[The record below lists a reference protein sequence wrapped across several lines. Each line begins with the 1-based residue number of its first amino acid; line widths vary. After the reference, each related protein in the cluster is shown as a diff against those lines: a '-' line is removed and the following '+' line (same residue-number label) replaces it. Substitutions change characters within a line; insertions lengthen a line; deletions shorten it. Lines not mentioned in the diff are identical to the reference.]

1 MADSFSIK
9 AILSAQVAGFVNSMK
24 GATKPLEG
32 FSSAYAQL
40 EASGVS
46 SMKSLAGGTT
56 GLIKGLSGLAT
67 AAENPSKAMKSLSQQ
82 VTKMAESP
90 TVAWKDFKT
99 VLEQSPA
106 GMEAVAKSMGKS
118 LSELI
123 SEIKNGTVKT
133 EDFFAAVEK
142 VGGSKEFQK
151 MAAQAKAAG
160 QEMNSLQEVATKI
173 KGGFA
178 FGVMSEIGSKAVNA
192 VTGSISGMARGI
204 VDAGMSFESAMSS
217 VAAIS
222 GATGK
227 DFDMLR
233 SKAKEMGATT
243 QFSATEAANAME
255 YMAMA
260 GWKAEDMTSG
270 ISGIMNLA
278 AASGA
283 DLATTS
289 DIVTDA
295 LTAFGQTA
303 ADSGRFADVMAA
315 ASANANTNVEMMGE
329 TFKYAGAAA
338 GAMGYS
344 VEDLAVATGLMANS
358 GIKGTQAGTSLR
370 STITRMAKPTKES
383 GTAMKALGIS
393 ITDAKGKMK
402 PFGQIMKDMR
412 KGMKGMTED
421 QKASYAAMLGGQEA
435 MSGLLAIA
443 NASDADF
450 EKLTKAIDGAAGSA
464 EKMAQVKLD
473 NLKGDVTILQSALEG
488 LAITAF
494 DKVSDSFRGLV
505 QLGTGLVDK
514 LNSAL
519 SDGAFVKNIGK
530 YLGVLK
536 DNAVEVGKSFGE
548 AFSAIGDS
556 FSELT
561 GSFGSKD
568 SVSGFSDVIG
578 GITGAL
584 KSFAGFLKDNS
595 DIIAKVVSKL
605 PQLLVAYKGFLV
617 AYKGFKIVKT
627 LVPGVKA
634 FSSAIVKMAGKG
646 IGAIAAK
653 LFGIAAGE
661 EATGAASSASAKQVL
676 TSAVA
681 FIALGAGVALAG
693 VGLALVAQAAIALA
707 DQGALAVGVMGGL
720 VVALAGLAFGASIIG
735 PALTAGAVGFVAFGA
750 AMVLVGAGMAL
761 AAGFIKNLVPLV
773 KQVGDTAAQMAGAF
787 AAAAAAVIGAVG
799 ELVGNIADGVSQIV
813 TCIGEELCNVF
824 ETAGDAISGVVD
836 SISGGIA
843 TVVDAIS
850 GGFRSVLD
858 GIAGVIESIGTS
870 ARNAGQGF
878 ELVAEGISLIAGL
891 SLLDIAKSLGAV
903 AVGIGEIS
911 LAGEGMGVIGEGVQ
925 SIATAIQALSA
936 GQVILA
942 SMAQSGDMASQ
953 AAVGYFTLAAAIQEI
968 ATVSAGV
975 LVAAVSLQG
984 LMTVAITSSTAVA
997 TLGTALMT
1005 ASGAARSASAG
1016 VLSVSGAL
1024 NGVARSGGAA
1034 VGAVCRLAGAA
1045 RNTAAAIRPIGAAAQ
1060 QATSALIRSF
1070 SAAATKAKA
1079 AGNAIGKG
1087 VLTSIR
1093 QGMNLLPKITAQAMN
1108 SLVSAIKSGGSR
1120 ATASARSAASSI
1132 VSALRHAVPGATS
1145 AGRYIGMGLAN
1156 GMASQ
1161 RGRVRSE
1168 AAQLASAA
1176 ERAIRAKARIH
1187 SPSKVSQA
1195 LGEYWGTGYALGISS
1210 MVQSTRKAAERL
1222 VTVPTLAAGP
1232 DLSYHGSLE
1241 QDFDYYRNAQY
1252 TIQVPVT
1259 VDGREFARATATYT
1273 QEELNKRQT
1282 RDSRKRGIL

>member
-9 AILSAQVAGFVNSMK
+9 AILSAQVAGFKSGMR
-24 GATKPLEG
+24 GALE
-32 FSSAYAQL
+32 
-40 EASGVS
+40 
-46 SMKSLAGGTT
+46 SL
-56 GLIKGLSGLAT
+56 
-67 AAENPSKAMKSLSQQ
+67 
-82 VTKMAESP
+82 
-90 TVAWKDFKT
+90 
-99 VLEQSPA
+99 
-106 GMEAVAKSMGKS
+106 
-118 LSELI
+118 
-123 SEIKNGTVKT
+123 
-133 EDFFAAVEK
+133 
-142 VGGSKEFQK
+142 KEFS
-151 MAAQAKAAG
+151 G
-160 QEMNSLQEVATKI
+160 EV
-173 KGGFA
+173 KGGIK
-178 FGVMSEIGSKAVNA
+178 FGALSEIGSKAVNA
-192 VTGSISGMARGI
+192 VTGSISGMARGV

-222 GATGK
+222 GATGQ
-227 DFDMLR
+227 DFDILR

-315 ASANANTNVEMMGE
+315 ASANANTNVEMMGK

-402 PFGQIMKDMR
+402 PFGEIMKDMR

-536 DNAVEVGKSFGE
+536 DNAVEVGKAFGE

-568 SVSGFSDVIG
+568 SVSGFSNVIG

-605 PQLLVAYKGFLV
+605 PQLLVAYKGF
-617 AYKGFKIVKT
+617 KIVKT

-634 FSSAIVKMAGKG
+634 FSGAIVKMAGKG
-646 IGAIAAK
+646 IGTIAAK

-676 TSAVA
+676 ASAVA

-707 DQGALAVGVMGGL
+707 NQGALAVGVMGGL

-750 AMVLVGAGMAL
+750 AMLLVGAGMAL

-787 AAAAAAVIGAVG
+787 AAAAAAVIGSVG

-824 ETAGDAISGVVD
+824 ETAGNAISG
-836 SISGGIA
+836 
-843 TVVDAIS
+843 
-850 GGFRSVLD
+850 VLD

-878 ELVAEGISLIAGL
+878 KLVAEGISLIAGL

-925 SIATAIQALSA
+925 SIATAIQALSV

-942 SMAQSGDMASQ
+942 SMTQSGDMASQ

-984 LMTVAITSSTAVA
+984 LMTVAITSSAAVA

-1016 VLSVSGAL
+1016 VLSVSGSL
-1024 NGVARSGGAA
+1024 NGVARSGSAA
-1034 VGAVCRLAGAA
+1034 VGAVRRLTGAA
-1045 RNTAAAIRPIGAAAQ
+1045 RNAAAAIHPIGAAAQ
-1060 QATSALIRSF
+1060 QAASALIRSF

-1087 VLTSIR
+1087 VLTSVR
-1093 QGMNLLPKITAQAMN
+1093 QGMKPLPKIADQAMI
-1108 SLVSAIKSGGSR
+1108 SLVGAIKSGGSR

-1132 VSALRHAVPGATS
+1132 VSTLRHAAPGATS

-1161 RGRVRSE
+1161 LGRVRSV

>member
-9 AILSAQVAGFVNSMK
+9 AILSAKDVGFSSGMK
-24 GATKPLEG
+24 GAL
-32 FSSAYAQL
+32 
-40 EASGVS
+40 
-46 SMKSLAGGTT
+46 KSL
-56 GLIKGLSGLAT
+56 
-67 AAENPSKAMKSLSQQ
+67 
-82 VTKMAESP
+82 
-90 TVAWKDFKT
+90 
-99 VLEQSPA
+99 
-106 GMEAVAKSMGKS
+106 
-118 LSELI
+118 
-123 SEIKNGTVKT
+123 
-133 EDFFAAVEK
+133 
-142 VGGSKEFQK
+142 KEVSTQ
-151 MAAQAKAAG
+151 
-160 QEMNSLQEVATKI
+160 I

-178 FGVMSEIGSKAVNA
+178 FGVMAKAGSSAFSAISGSVSGLAKEAVETSDAMQKLQQAMKFSGDYSDKEIEKIAGLNGTLKKYADETVFDLNDVMSTFGALSANGIKDADNLTKSVGNA
-192 VTGSISGMARGI
+192 VAVFGGGAQ
-204 VDAGMSFESAMSS
+204 EYSS
-217 VAAIS
+217 VALAFSQAMASGKLQAEDWNQILNASPQLAGGLRKELMKLNPKLKKDFKGAMADGAIS
-222 GATGK
+222 ADLLGK
-227 DFDMLR
+227 AMNNIGMT
-233 SKAKEMGATT
+233 KMAKEAATSVTTFEGAMGNLEATVSGGLLT
-243 QFSATEAANAME
+243 LYDSFAKAGLISAINTLNGKLEEGFS
-255 YMAMA
+255 
-260 GWKAEDMTSG
+260 W
-270 ISGIMNLA
+270 
-278 AASGA
+278 AASGFSKFA
-283 DLATTS
+283 KKIKPYWT
-289 DIVTDA
+289 A
-295 LTAFGQTA
+295 LKK
-303 ADSGRFADVMAA
+303 
-315 ASANANTNVEMMGE
+315 NV
-329 TFKYAGAAA
+329 
-338 GAMGYS
+338 
-344 VEDLAVATGLMANS
+344 
-358 GIKGTQAGTSLR
+358 
-370 STITRMAKPTKES
+370 
-383 GTAMKALGIS
+383 
-393 ITDAKGKMK
+393 
-402 PFGQIMKDMR
+402 GQIS
-412 KGMKGMTED
+412 
-421 QKASYAAMLGGQEA
+421 KA
-435 MSGLLAIA
+435 
-443 NASDADF
+443 
-450 EKLTKAIDGAAGSA
+450 
-464 EKMAQVKLD
+464 
-473 NLKGDVTILQSALEG
+473 
-488 LAITAF
+488 
-494 DKVSDSFRGLV
+494 
-505 QLGTGLVDK
+505 
-514 LNSAL
+514 
-519 SDGAFVKNIGK
+519 
-530 YLGVLK
+530 
-536 DNAVEVGKSFGE
+536 FGE

-578 GITGAL
+578 GITDAL
-584 KSFAGFLKDNS
+584 KSFAGFLKDHS
-595 DIIAKVVSKL
+595 DIIAKAISKL
-605 PQLLVAYKGFLV
+605 PKLLV

-634 FSSAIVKMAGKG
+634 FSGAIVKMAGKG
-646 IGAIAAK
+646 IGAIAGK

-693 VGLALVAQAAIALA
+693 VGLALIAQAAIALA

-773 KQVGDTAAQMAGAF
+773 KQVGDTAAQMTGAF
-787 AAAAAAVIGAVG
+787 AVAAAAVIGSVG

-824 ETAGDAISGVVD
+824 ETAGNAISGVVD

-850 GGFRSVLD
+850 GGFRAVLD

-925 SIATAIQALSA
+925 SIATAIQALSV

-942 SMAQSGDMASQ
+942 SMTQSGDMASQ

-984 LMTVAITSSTAVA
+984 LMT

-1034 VGAVCRLAGAA
+1034 VGAIRRLAGAA
-1045 RNTAAAIRPIGAAAQ
+1045 RNAAAAIRPIGAAAQ

-1070 SAAATKAKA
+1070 SAAAVKAKA

-1093 QGMNLLPKITAQAMN
+1093 QGMNPLPKIAAQAMN

-1161 RGRVRSE
+1161 LGRVRSV
-1168 AAQLASAA
+1168 AVQLASAA

-1195 LGEYWGTGYALGISS
+1195 LGEDWGTGYALGISS
-1210 MVQSTRKAAERL
+1210 MVRSTRKVAERL

-1252 TIQVPVT
+1252 TIQVPVA

-1273 QEELNKRQT
+1273 QAELNKRQT
-1282 RDSRKRGIL
+1282 RDGRKRGIL

>member
-1 MADSFSIK
+1 MADKISLV
-9 AILSAQVAGFVNSMK
+9 AILSAQAAGFVKGMK
-24 GATKPLEG
+24 TAT
-32 FSSAYAQL
+32 SSL
-40 EASGVS
+40 
-46 SMKSLAGGTT
+46 
-56 GLIKGLSGLAT
+56 
-67 AAENPSKAMKSLSQQ
+67 
-82 VTKMAESP
+82 
-90 TVAWKDFKT
+90 KDF
-99 VLEQSPA
+99 S
-106 GMEAVAKSMGKS
+106 
-118 LSELI
+118 
-123 SEIKNGTVKT
+123 T
-133 EDFFAAVEK
+133 E
-142 VGGSKEFQK
+142 
-151 MAAQAKAAG
+151 
-160 QEMNSLQEVATKI
+160 I

-178 FGVMSEIGSKAVNA
+178 FGVMAKAGSSAFSTISGSVSGLAKEAVETSDAMQKLQQAMKFSGDYSDKEIEKIAGLNGTLKKYADETVFDLNDVMSTFGALSANGIKDADNLTKSVGNA
-192 VTGSISGMARGI
+192 VAVFGGGAQ
-204 VDAGMSFESAMSS
+204 EYSS
-217 VAAIS
+217 VALAFSQAMASGKLQAEDWNQILNASPQLAGGLRKELMKLNPKLKKDFKGAMADGAIS
-222 GATGK
+222 ADLLGK
-227 DFDMLR
+227 AMNNIGMT
-233 SKAKEMGATT
+233 KMAKEAATSVTTFEGAMGNLEATVSGGLLT
-243 QFSATEAANAME
+243 LYDSFAKAGLISAINTLNGKLEEGFS
-255 YMAMA
+255 
-260 GWKAEDMTSG
+260 W
-270 ISGIMNLA
+270 
-278 AASGA
+278 AASGFSKFA
-283 DLATTS
+283 KKIKPYWT
-289 DIVTDA
+289 A
-295 LTAFGQTA
+295 LKK
-303 ADSGRFADVMAA
+303 
-315 ASANANTNVEMMGE
+315 NV
-329 TFKYAGAAA
+329 
-338 GAMGYS
+338 
-344 VEDLAVATGLMANS
+344 
-358 GIKGTQAGTSLR
+358 
-370 STITRMAKPTKES
+370 
-383 GTAMKALGIS
+383 
-393 ITDAKGKMK
+393 
-402 PFGQIMKDMR
+402 GQIS
-412 KGMKGMTED
+412 
-421 QKASYAAMLGGQEA
+421 KA
-435 MSGLLAIA
+435 
-443 NASDADF
+443 
-450 EKLTKAIDGAAGSA
+450 
-464 EKMAQVKLD
+464 
-473 NLKGDVTILQSALEG
+473 
-488 LAITAF
+488 
-494 DKVSDSFRGLV
+494 
-505 QLGTGLVDK
+505 
-514 LNSAL
+514 
-519 SDGAFVKNIGK
+519 
-530 YLGVLK
+530 
-536 DNAVEVGKSFGE
+536 FGE

-578 GITGAL
+578 GITDAL
-584 KSFAGFLKDNS
+584 KSFAGFLKDHS
-595 DIIAKVVSKL
+595 DIIAKAISKL
-605 PQLLVAYKGFLV
+605 PKLLV

-634 FSSAIVKMAGKG
+634 FSGAIVKMAGKG
-646 IGAIAAK
+646 IGAIAGK

-693 VGLALVAQAAIALA
+693 VGLALIAQAAIALA

-761 AAGFIKNLVPLV
+761 AAGFIGHLVPLV

-787 AAAAAAVIGAVG
+787 AAAATAVIGSVG

-824 ETAGDAISGVVD
+824 ETAGNAISGVVD

-878 ELVAEGISLIAGL
+878 KLVAEGISLIAGL

-936 GQVILA
+936 GQIILA

-984 LMTVAITSSTAVA
+984 LMTVAITSSAAVT

-1034 VGAVCRLAGAA
+1034 VGAVRRLAGAA
-1045 RNTAAAIRPIGAAAQ
+1045 RNAAAAIHPIGAAAQ
-1060 QATSALIRSF
+1060 QAASALIRSF

-1087 VLTSIR
+1087 VLTSVR
-1093 QGMNLLPKITAQAMN
+1093 QGMKPLPKIADQAMN
-1108 SLVSAIKSGGSR
+1108 SLVGAIKSGGSR

-1132 VSALRHAVPGATS
+1132 VSTLRHAAPGATS

-1161 RGRVRSE
+1161 LGRVRSV

-1195 LGEYWGTGYALGISS
+1195 LGKYWGTGYALGISS
-1210 MVQSTRKAAERL
+1210 MVQSTRKAAEQL

-1232 DLSYHGSLE
+1232 DLSYHGRLE

>member
-46 SMKSLAGGTT
+46 SMKSLAGGAT
-56 GLIKGLSGLAT
+56 GLMKGLSGLAT
-67 AAENPSKAMKSLSQQ
+67 AAENPSKAMRSLAQQ
-82 VTKMAESP
+82 ATKMAESP
-90 TVAWKDFKT
+90 TVAWKDFKA

-142 VGGSKEFQK
+142 AGGSKEFQK
-151 MAAQAKAAG
+151 MATQAKSMG
-160 QEMNSLQEVATKI
+160 QEMTSLKKVAAEI

-178 FGVMSEIGSKAVNA
+178 FGVMAKAGSSAFSALTSGAQEMIGEINSSVKTWKTFEGNMKNFEKNKKQISAVKKELQSYAETTVYNSSEMASTYAQLEAVGVGSMKSLSKGTSGLVKGFGGLAAAAEDPSQAMKSLSQQATQMAAKPKVAWEDFKIMLEQSPAGMAAVAKTMGISTEKLISQVQDGKIKTEAFFAAIEKAGGSKGFQKMATQAKTMDQALDGVKEGIANKLMPA
-192 VTGSISGMARGI
+192 FELFSSIGIKAIDSLADKISGI
-204 VDAGMSFESAMSS
+204 DANGL
-217 VAAIS
+217 VKKIS
-222 GATGK
+222 GAI
-227 DFDMLR
+227 D
-233 SKAKEMGATT
+233 A
-243 QFSATEAANAME
+243 
-255 YMAMA
+255 
-260 GWKAEDMTSG
+260 
-270 ISGIMNLA
+270 ISPYWTVLKT
-278 AASGA
+278 AAS
-283 DLATTS
+283 
-289 DIVTDA
+289 
-295 LTAFGQTA
+295 
-303 ADSGRFADVMAA
+303 DV
-315 ASANANTNVEMMGE
+315 
-329 TFKYAGAAA
+329 AGA
-338 GAMGYS
+338 
-344 VEDLAVATGLMANS
+344 
-358 GIKGTQAGTSLR
+358 
-370 STITRMAKPTKES
+370 
-383 GTAMKALGIS
+383 
-393 ITDAKGKMK
+393 
-402 PFGQIMKDMR
+402 
-412 KGMKGMTED
+412 
-421 QKASYAAMLGGQEA
+421 
-435 MSGLLAIA
+435 
-443 NASDADF
+443 
-450 EKLTKAIDGAAGSA
+450 
-464 EKMAQVKLD
+464 
-473 NLKGDVTILQSALEG
+473 
-488 LAITAF
+488 
-494 DKVSDSFRGLV
+494 
-505 QLGTGLVDK
+505 
-514 LNSAL
+514 
-519 SDGAFVKNIGK
+519 
-530 YLGVLK
+530 
-536 DNAVEVGKSFGE
+536 FGE

-584 KSFAGFLKDNS
+584 KSFAGFLKDHS
-595 DIIAKVVSKL
+595 DIIAKAISKL
-605 PQLLVAYKGFLV
+605 PKLLV

-634 FSSAIVKMAGKG
+634 FSGAIVKMAGKG
-646 IGAIAAK
+646 IGAIAGK

-693 VGLALVAQAAIALA
+693 VGLALIAQAAIALA

-761 AAGFIKNLVPLV
+761 AAGFVKNLVPLV

-787 AAAAAAVIGAVG
+787 AAAVAVVIGSVG

-824 ETAGDAISGVVD
+824 ETAGNAISGVVD
-836 SISGGIA
+836 S
-843 TVVDAIS
+843 IS

-878 ELVAEGISLIAGL
+878 KLVAEGISLIAGL

-936 GQVILA
+936 GQIILA
-942 SMAQSGDMASQ
+942 SMAQLGDMASQ

-984 LMTVAITSSTAVA
+984 LMTVAITSSAAVT

-1016 VLSVSGAL
+1016 VLSVSGSL
-1024 NGVARSGGAA
+1024 NGVARSGSAA
-1034 VGAVCRLAGAA
+1034 VGAVRRLAGAA
-1045 RNTAAAIRPIGAAAQ
+1045 RNAAAAIHPIGAAAQ
-1060 QATSALIRSF
+1060 QAASALIRSF

-1087 VLTSIR
+1087 VLTSVR
-1093 QGMNLLPKITAQAMN
+1093 QGMKPLPKIADQAMN
-1108 SLVSAIKSGGSR
+1108 SLVGAIKSGGSR

-1132 VSALRHAVPGATS
+1132 VSTLRHAAPGATS

-1161 RGRVRSE
+1161 LGRVRSV

-1210 MVQSTRKAAERL
+1210 MVQSARKAAERL

>member
-9 AILSAQVAGFVNSMK
+9 AILSAQVAGFKSGMR
-24 GATKPLEG
+24 GALE
-32 FSSAYAQL
+32 
-40 EASGVS
+40 
-46 SMKSLAGGTT
+46 SL
-56 GLIKGLSGLAT
+56 
-67 AAENPSKAMKSLSQQ
+67 
-82 VTKMAESP
+82 
-90 TVAWKDFKT
+90 
-99 VLEQSPA
+99 
-106 GMEAVAKSMGKS
+106 
-118 LSELI
+118 
-123 SEIKNGTVKT
+123 
-133 EDFFAAVEK
+133 
-142 VGGSKEFQK
+142 KEFS
-151 MAAQAKAAG
+151 G
-160 QEMNSLQEVATKI
+160 EV
-173 KGGFA
+173 KGGIK
-178 FGVMSEIGSKAVNA
+178 FGALSEIGSKAVNA
-192 VTGSISGMARGI
+192 VTGSISGMARGV

-222 GATGK
+222 GATGQ
-227 DFDMLR
+227 DFDILR

-402 PFGQIMKDMR
+402 PFGEIMKDMR

-536 DNAVEVGKSFGE
+536 DNAVEVGKAFGE

-568 SVSGFSDVIG
+568 SVSGFSNVIG

-584 KSFAGFLKDNS
+584 KSFAWFLKDNS

-605 PQLLVAYKGFLV
+605 PQLLVAYKGF
-617 AYKGFKIVKT
+617 KIVKT

-634 FSSAIVKMAGKG
+634 FSGAIVKMAGKG
-646 IGAIAAK
+646 IGAIAGK

-693 VGLALVAQAAIALA
+693 VGLALIAQAAIALA

-761 AAGFIKNLVPLV
+761 AAGF
-773 KQVGDTAAQMAGAF
+773 G
-787 AAAAAAVIGAVG
+787 
-799 ELVGNIADGVSQIV
+799 
-813 TCIGEELCNVF
+813 
-824 ETAGDAISGVVD
+824 
-836 SISGGIA
+836 
-843 TVVDAIS
+843 
-850 GGFRSVLD
+850 
-858 GIAGVIESIGTS
+858 
-870 ARNAGQGF
+870 
-878 ELVAEGISLIAGL
+878 
-891 SLLDIAKSLGAV
+891 
-903 AVGIGEIS
+903 
-911 LAGEGMGVIGEGVQ
+911 
-925 SIATAIQALSA
+925 
-936 GQVILA
+936 
-942 SMAQSGDMASQ
+942 
-953 AAVGYFTLAAAIQEI
+953 
-968 ATVSAGV
+968 
-975 LVAAVSLQG
+975 
-984 LMTVAITSSTAVA
+984 
-997 TLGTALMT
+997 
-1005 ASGAARSASAG
+1005 
-1016 VLSVSGAL
+1016 
-1024 NGVARSGGAA
+1024 
-1034 VGAVCRLAGAA
+1034 
-1045 RNTAAAIRPIGAAAQ
+1045 
-1060 QATSALIRSF
+1060 
-1070 SAAATKAKA
+1070 
-1079 AGNAIGKG
+1079 
-1087 VLTSIR
+1087 
-1093 QGMNLLPKITAQAMN
+1093 
-1108 SLVSAIKSGGSR
+1108 
-1120 ATASARSAASSI
+1120 
-1132 VSALRHAVPGATS
+1132 
-1145 AGRYIGMGLAN
+1145 
-1156 GMASQ
+1156 
-1161 RGRVRSE
+1161 
-1168 AAQLASAA
+1168 
-1176 ERAIRAKARIH
+1176 
-1187 SPSKVSQA
+1187 
-1195 LGEYWGTGYALGISS
+1195 
-1210 MVQSTRKAAERL
+1210 
-1222 VTVPTLAAGP
+1222 
-1232 DLSYHGSLE
+1232 
-1241 QDFDYYRNAQY
+1241 
-1252 TIQVPVT
+1252 
-1259 VDGREFARATATYT
+1259 
-1273 QEELNKRQT
+1273 
-1282 RDSRKRGIL
+1282 

>member
-9 AILSAQVAGFVNSMK
+9 AILSAKDVGFSGGMK
-24 GATKPLEG
+24 GAL
-32 FSSAYAQL
+32 
-40 EASGVS
+40 
-46 SMKSLAGGTT
+46 KSL
-56 GLIKGLSGLAT
+56 
-67 AAENPSKAMKSLSQQ
+67 
-82 VTKMAESP
+82 
-90 TVAWKDFKT
+90 
-99 VLEQSPA
+99 
-106 GMEAVAKSMGKS
+106 
-118 LSELI
+118 
-123 SEIKNGTVKT
+123 
-133 EDFFAAVEK
+133 
-142 VGGSKEFQK
+142 KEVSTQ
-151 MAAQAKAAG
+151 
-160 QEMNSLQEVATKI
+160 I

-178 FGVMSEIGSKAVNA
+178 FGVMAKAGSSAFSALTSGAQEMIGEINSSVKTWKTFEGNMKNFGKNKKQISAVKKELQSYAETTVYNSSEMASTYAQLEAVGVGSMKSLSKGTSGLVKGFGGLAAAAEDPSQAMKSLSQQATQMAAKPKVAWEDFKIMLEQSPAGMAAVAKTMGISTEKLISQVQDGKIKTEAFFAAIEKAGGSKGFQKMATQAKTMDQALDGVKEGIANKLMPTFELFSSIGIKA
-192 VTGSISGMARGI
+192 IDSLADKISGI
-204 VDAGMSFESAMSS
+204 DANGLAKK
-217 VAAIS
+217 IS
-222 GATGK
+222 GAI
-227 DFDMLR
+227 D
-233 SKAKEMGATT
+233 A
-243 QFSATEAANAME
+243 
-255 YMAMA
+255 
-260 GWKAEDMTSG
+260 
-270 ISGIMNLA
+270 ISPYWTVLKTA
-278 AASGA
+278 V
-283 DLATTS
+283 S
-289 DIVTDA
+289 DV
-295 LTAFGQTA
+295 
-303 ADSGRFADVMAA
+303 
-315 ASANANTNVEMMGE
+315 
-329 TFKYAGAAA
+329 AGA
-338 GAMGYS
+338 
-344 VEDLAVATGLMANS
+344 
-358 GIKGTQAGTSLR
+358 
-370 STITRMAKPTKES
+370 
-383 GTAMKALGIS
+383 
-393 ITDAKGKMK
+393 
-402 PFGQIMKDMR
+402 
-412 KGMKGMTED
+412 
-421 QKASYAAMLGGQEA
+421 
-435 MSGLLAIA
+435 
-443 NASDADF
+443 
-450 EKLTKAIDGAAGSA
+450 
-464 EKMAQVKLD
+464 
-473 NLKGDVTILQSALEG
+473 
-488 LAITAF
+488 
-494 DKVSDSFRGLV
+494 
-505 QLGTGLVDK
+505 
-514 LNSAL
+514 
-519 SDGAFVKNIGK
+519 
-530 YLGVLK
+530 
-536 DNAVEVGKSFGE
+536 FGE

-578 GITGAL
+578 GITDAL
-584 KSFAGFLKDNS
+584 KSFAGFLKDHA
-595 DIIAKVVSKL
+595 DIIAKAVTKL
-605 PQLLVAYKGFLV
+605 PKLLV

-634 FSSAIVKMAGKG
+634 FSGAIVKMAGKG
-646 IGAIAAK
+646 IGAIAGK

-693 VGLALVAQAAIALA
+693 VGLALIAQAAIALA

-787 AAAAAAVIGAVG
+787 AAAAATVIGSVG

-878 ELVAEGISLIAGL
+878 RLVAEGISLIAGL
-891 SLLDIAKSLGAV
+891 SLLDIAKSLSAV

-925 SIATAIQALSA
+925 SIATAIQALSV

-942 SMAQSGDMASQ
+942 SMTQSGDMASQ

-984 LMTVAITSSTAVA
+984 LMT
-997 TLGTALMT
+997 TLGAALMT
-1005 ASGAARSASAG
+1005 ASGAARNASAG

-1034 VGAVCRLAGAA
+1034 VGAVRRLAGAA
-1045 RNTAAAIRPIGAAAQ
+1045 RNAAAAIHPIGAAAQ
-1060 QATSALIRSF
+1060 QAASALIRSF

-1079 AGNAIGKG
+1079 AGSAIGKG
-1087 VLTSIR
+1087 VLTSVR
-1093 QGMNLLPKITAQAMN
+1093 QGMKPLPKIADQAMN
-1108 SLVSAIKSGGSR
+1108 SLVGAIKSGGSR

-1132 VSALRHAVPGATS
+1132 VSTLRHAAPGATS

-1161 RGRVRSE
+1161 LGRVRSV

>member
-1 MADSFSIK
+1 MADKISLV
-9 AILSAQVAGFVNSMK
+9 AILSSQAAGFVKGMK
-24 GATKPLEG
+24 TAT
-32 FSSAYAQL
+32 SSL
-40 EASGVS
+40 
-46 SMKSLAGGTT
+46 
-56 GLIKGLSGLAT
+56 
-67 AAENPSKAMKSLSQQ
+67 
-82 VTKMAESP
+82 
-90 TVAWKDFKT
+90 KDF
-99 VLEQSPA
+99 S
-106 GMEAVAKSMGKS
+106 
-118 LSELI
+118 
-123 SEIKNGTVKT
+123 T
-133 EDFFAAVEK
+133 E
-142 VGGSKEFQK
+142 
-151 MAAQAKAAG
+151 
-160 QEMNSLQEVATKI
+160 I

-178 FGVMSEIGSKAVNA
+178 FGVMAKAGSSAFSTISGSVSGLAKEAVETSDAMQKLQQAMKFSGDYSDKEIEKIAGLNGTLKKYADETVFDLNDVMSTFGALSANGIKDADNLTKSVGNA
-192 VTGSISGMARGI
+192 VAVFGGGAQ
-204 VDAGMSFESAMSS
+204 EYSS
-217 VAAIS
+217 VALAFSQAMASGKLQAEDWNQILNASPQLAGGLRKELMKLNPKLKKDFKGAMADGAIS
-222 GATGK
+222 ADLLGK
-227 DFDMLR
+227 AMNNIGMT
-233 SKAKEMGATT
+233 KMAKEAAT
-243 QFSATEAANAME
+243 SV
-255 YMAMA
+255 
-260 GWKAEDMTSG
+260 
-270 ISGIMNLA
+270 
-278 AASGA
+278 
-283 DLATTS
+283 TT
-289 DIVTDA
+289 
-295 LTAFGQTA
+295 F
-303 ADSGRFADVMAA
+303 
-315 ASANANTNVEMMGE
+315 E
-329 TFKYAGAAA
+329 
-338 GAMGYS
+338 GAMGNL
-344 VEDLAVATGLMANS
+344 EATVS
-358 GIKGTQAGTSLR
+358 G
-370 STITRMAKPTKES
+370 
-383 GTAMKALGIS
+383 
-393 ITDAKGKMK
+393 
-402 PFGQIMKDMR
+402 
-412 KGMKGMTED
+412 
-421 QKASYAAMLGGQEA
+421 
-435 MSGLLAIA
+435 GLLTLYDSFAKAGLISAI
-443 NASDADF
+443 NTLNG
-450 EKLTKAIDGAAGSA
+450 KLEDGFDWLAKNLPKAIKKISPYWDALKTAGAEVASA
-464 EKMAQVKLD
+464 
-473 NLKGDVTILQSALEG
+473 
-488 LAITAF
+488 
-494 DKVSDSFRGLV
+494 
-505 QLGTGLVDK
+505 
-514 LNSAL
+514 
-519 SDGAFVKNIGK
+519 
-530 YLGVLK
+530 
-536 DNAVEVGKSFGE
+536 FGE

-578 GITGAL
+578 GITDAL
-584 KSFAGFLKDNS
+584 KSFAGFLKDHS
-595 DIIAKVVSKL
+595 DIIAKAISKL
-605 PQLLVAYKGFLV
+605 PKLLV

-634 FSSAIVKMAGKG
+634 FSGAIVKMAGKG
-646 IGAIAAK
+646 IGAIAGK

-693 VGLALVAQAAIALA
+693 VGLALIAQAAIALA

-761 AAGFIKNLVPLV
+761 AAGFVKNLVPLV

-787 AAAAAAVIGAVG
+787 AAAAATVIGSVG

-824 ETAGDAISGVVD
+824 ETAGNAISGVVD

-878 ELVAEGISLIAGL
+878 KLVAEGISLIAGL

-911 LAGEGMGVIGEGVQ
+911 LAGEGMG
-925 SIATAIQALSA
+925 ATAIQALSV

-942 SMAQSGDMASQ
+942 SMTQSGDMASQ

-984 LMTVAITSSTAVA
+984 LMTVAITSSTAIVA
-997 TLGTALMT
+997 LGTALMT

-1016 VLSVSGAL
+1016 VLSVSGSL
-1024 NGVARSGGAA
+1024 NGVARSGSAA
-1034 VGAVCRLAGAA
+1034 VGAVRRLAGAA
-1045 RNTAAAIRPIGAAAQ
+1045 RNAAAAIHPIGAAAQ
-1060 QATSALIRSF
+1060 QAASALIRSF

-1087 VLTSIR
+1087 VLTSVR
-1093 QGMNLLPKITAQAMN
+1093 QGMKPLPKIADQAMI
-1108 SLVSAIKSGGSR
+1108 SLVGAIKSGGSR

-1132 VSALRHAVPGATS
+1132 VSTLRHAAPGATS

-1161 RGRVRSE
+1161 LGRVRSV

-1195 LGEYWGTGYALGISS
+1195 LGKYWGTGYALGISS

-1232 DLSYHGSLE
+1232 DLSYHGRLE

>member
-9 AILSAQVAGFVNSMK
+9 AILSAKDVGFSSGMK
-24 GATKPLEG
+24 GAL
-32 FSSAYAQL
+32 
-40 EASGVS
+40 
-46 SMKSLAGGTT
+46 KSL
-56 GLIKGLSGLAT
+56 
-67 AAENPSKAMKSLSQQ
+67 
-82 VTKMAESP
+82 
-90 TVAWKDFKT
+90 
-99 VLEQSPA
+99 
-106 GMEAVAKSMGKS
+106 
-118 LSELI
+118 
-123 SEIKNGTVKT
+123 
-133 EDFFAAVEK
+133 
-142 VGGSKEFQK
+142 KEVSTQ
-151 MAAQAKAAG
+151 
-160 QEMNSLQEVATKI
+160 I

-178 FGVMSEIGSKAVNA
+178 FGVMAKAGSSAFSALTSGAQEMIGEINSSVKTWKTFEGNMKNFGKNKKQISAVKKELQSYAETTVYNSSEMASTYAQLEAVGVGSMKSLSKGTSGLVKGFGGLAAAAEDPSQAMKSLSQQATQMAAKPKVAWEDFKIMLEQSPAGMAAVAKTMGISTEKLISQVQDGKIKTEAFFAAIEKAGGSKGFQKMATQSKTMDQALDGVKEGIANKLMPTFELFSSIGIKA
-192 VTGSISGMARGI
+192 IDSLADKISGI
-204 VDAGMSFESAMSS
+204 DANGL
-217 VAAIS
+217 VKKIS
-222 GATGK
+222 GAI
-227 DFDMLR
+227 D
-233 SKAKEMGATT
+233 A
-243 QFSATEAANAME
+243 
-255 YMAMA
+255 
-260 GWKAEDMTSG
+260 
-270 ISGIMNLA
+270 ISPYWTVLKT
-278 AASGA
+278 AAS
-283 DLATTS
+283 
-289 DIVTDA
+289 
-295 LTAFGQTA
+295 
-303 ADSGRFADVMAA
+303 DV
-315 ASANANTNVEMMGE
+315 
-329 TFKYAGAAA
+329 AGA
-338 GAMGYS
+338 
-344 VEDLAVATGLMANS
+344 
-358 GIKGTQAGTSLR
+358 
-370 STITRMAKPTKES
+370 
-383 GTAMKALGIS
+383 
-393 ITDAKGKMK
+393 
-402 PFGQIMKDMR
+402 
-412 KGMKGMTED
+412 
-421 QKASYAAMLGGQEA
+421 
-435 MSGLLAIA
+435 
-443 NASDADF
+443 
-450 EKLTKAIDGAAGSA
+450 
-464 EKMAQVKLD
+464 
-473 NLKGDVTILQSALEG
+473 
-488 LAITAF
+488 
-494 DKVSDSFRGLV
+494 
-505 QLGTGLVDK
+505 
-514 LNSAL
+514 
-519 SDGAFVKNIGK
+519 
-530 YLGVLK
+530 
-536 DNAVEVGKSFGE
+536 FGE

-578 GITGAL
+578 GITDAL

-605 PQLLVAYKGFLV
+605 PQLLVAYKGF
-617 AYKGFKIVKT
+617 KIVKT

-634 FSSAIVKMAGKG
+634 FSGAIVKMAGKG
-646 IGAIAAK
+646 IGAIAGK

-693 VGLALVAQAAIALA
+693 VGLALIAQAAIALA

-720 VVALAGLAFGASIIG
+720 VVALAGLAYGASIIG

-761 AAGFIKNLVPLV
+761 AAGFVKNLVPLV

-787 AAAAAAVIGAVG
+787 AAAVAVVIGSVG

-824 ETAGDAISGVVD
+824 ETAGNAISGVVD
-836 SISGGIA
+836 S
-843 TVVDAIS
+843 IS

-878 ELVAEGISLIAGL
+878 KLVAEGISLIAGL

-936 GQVILA
+936 GQIILA

-984 LMTVAITSSTAVA
+984 LMTVAITSSAAVT

-1016 VLSVSGAL
+1016 VLSVSGSL
-1024 NGVARSGGAA
+1024 NGVARSGSAA
-1034 VGAVCRLAGAA
+1034 VGAVRRLAGAA
-1045 RNTAAAIRPIGAAAQ
+1045 RNAAAAIHPIGAAAQ
-1060 QATSALIRSF
+1060 QAASALIRSF

-1087 VLTSIR
+1087 VLTSVR
-1093 QGMNLLPKITAQAMN
+1093 QGMKPLPKIADQAMN
-1108 SLVSAIKSGGSR
+1108 SLVGAIKSGGSR

-1132 VSALRHAVPGATS
+1132 VSTLRHAAPGATS

-1161 RGRVRSE
+1161 LGRVRSV

-1195 LGEYWGTGYALGISS
+1195 LGAYWGTGYALGISS
-1210 MVQSTRKAAERL
+1210 MVRSARKAAERL

>member
-1 MADSFSIK
+1 MADKISLV
-9 AILSAQVAGFVNSMK
+9 AILSAQVAGFKN
-24 GATKPLEG
+24 G
-32 FSSAYAQL
+32 
-40 EASGVS
+40 
-46 SMKSLAGGTT
+46 MKS
-56 GLIKGLSGLAT
+56 
-67 AAENPSKAMKSLSQQ
+67 AMSSL
-82 VTKMAESP
+82 
-90 TVAWKDFKT
+90 KDFSA
-99 VLEQSPA
+99 E
-106 GMEAVAKSMGKS
+106 AKSG
-118 LSELI
+118 I
-123 SEIKNGTVKT
+123 
-133 EDFFAAVEK
+133 
-142 VGGSKEFQK
+142 
-151 MAAQAKAAG
+151 
-160 QEMNSLQEVATKI
+160 
-173 KGGFA
+173 A
-178 FGVMSEIGSKAVNA
+178 FGAMSEIGRKAVD
-192 VTGSISGMARGI
+192 VVGGSISGMAKGV

-315 ASANANTNVEMMGE
+315 ASANADTNVEMMGE

-402 PFGQIMKDMR
+402 PFGEIMKDMR

-605 PQLLVAYKGFLV
+605 PQLLV

>member
-9 AILSAQVAGFVNSMK
+9 AILSAQVAGFVSSMK

-46 SMKSLAGGTT
+46 SMKTLAGGTT

-67 AAENPSKAMKSLSQQ
+67 AAENPSKAMRSLAQQ
-82 VTKMAESP
+82 ATKMAESP

-142 VGGSKEFQK
+142 VGGSKDFQK
-151 MAAQAKAAG
+151 MAAQAKVAG
-160 QEMNSLQEVATKI
+160 QEMTSLQEVSTKI

-192 VTGSISGMARGI
+192 VTGSISGMARGV

-222 GATGK
+222 GATGQ

-402 PFGQIMKDMR
+402 PFGEIMKDMR

-488 LAITAF
+488 LSITAF
-494 DKVSDSFRGLV
+494 DGMSGAFRGIV
-505 QLGTGLVDK
+505 QMVTGVVDK
-514 LNSAL
+514 TNNALQKAQDILDPYMLN
-519 SDGAFVKNIGK
+519 
-530 YLGVLK
+530 LK
-536 DNAVEVGKSFGE
+536 LFADEVGSAFGE
-548 AFSAIGDS
+548 AFSAIGSAVGDI
-556 FSELT
+556 FSELKST
-561 GSFGSKD
+561 DSQLSFID
-568 SVSGFSDVIG
+568 TMR

-584 KSFAGFLKDNS
+584 KSFAGFLKDHA
-595 DIIAKVVSKL
+595 DIIAKAITKL
-605 PQLLVAYKGFLV
+605 PKLLV

-646 IGAIAAK
+646 IGAIAGK

-676 TSAVA
+676 ASAVA

-707 DQGALAVGVMGGL
+707 NQGALAVGVMGGL

-750 AMVLVGAGMAL
+750 AMLLVGAGMAL

-787 AAAAAAVIGAVG
+787 AAAAAAVIGSVG
-799 ELVGNIADGVSQIV
+799 ELVGKIADGVGLIV
-813 TCIGEELCNVF
+813 TCFGGELCNVF
-824 ETAGDAISGVVD
+824 ETAGNAISEVVD

-878 ELVAEGISLIAGL
+878 KLVAEGISLIAGL

-911 LAGEGMGVIGEGVQ
+911 LAGEGMGVIGAGVQ
-925 SIATAIQALSA
+925 SIATAIQALSV

-997 TLGTALMT
+997 TLGAAFMT

-1034 VGAVCRLAGAA
+1034 VGAVRRLAGAA
-1045 RNTAAAIRPIGAAAQ
+1045 CNTAASIRPIGAAAQ
-1060 QATSALIRSF
+1060 QAAGALIRSF
-1070 SAAATKAKA
+1070 SAAAVKAKA

-1087 VLTSIR
+1087 VLTSVR
-1093 QGMNLLPKITAQAMN
+1093 QGMSPLPKIAAQAMN
-1108 SLVSAIKSGGSR
+1108 SLVGAIKSGGSR

-1132 VSALRHAVPGATS
+1132 VSALRHAAPGATS

-1161 RGRVRSE
+1161 LGRVRSV
-1168 AAQLASAA
+1168 ATQLASAA

>member
-151 MAAQAKAAG
+151 MATQAKIAG

-192 VTGSISGMARGI
+192 VTGSISGMARGV

-329 TFKYAGAAA
+329 TFKYVGSVAGAS
-338 GAMGYS
+338 GYS
-344 VEDLAVATGLMANS
+344 VEDMSIAIGLMANS
-358 GIKGTQAGTSLR
+358 SVKSSQAGTTLR
-370 STITRMAKPTKES
+370 SVITRMSKPTKETS
-383 GTAMKALGIS
+383 TAMKALGLS
-393 ITDAKGKMK
+393 MTDSSGKSK
-402 PFGQIMKDMR
+402 SFRDIMVDLR
-412 KGMKGMTED
+412 KGMKGMTRE
-421 QKASYAAMLGGQEA
+421 QKKAYAAMLGGQEA

-443 NASDADF
+443 NASDDDF
-450 EKLTKAIDGAAGSA
+450 NKLSKAVDGAAGSA

-494 DKVSDSFRGLV
+494 DGMSGAFRGIV
-505 QLGTGLVDK
+505 QMATGVVDK
-514 LNSAL
+514 MNNTLQKAQNVL
-519 SDGAFVKNIGK
+519 DP
-530 YLGVLK
+530 YWTVLK
-536 DNAVEVGKSFGE
+536 TAARDVAGAFGE
-548 AFSAIGDS
+548 AFSAIGSSMGSAFGDLKS
-556 FSELT
+556 FNTQMNFTDTVL
-561 GSFGSKD
+561 
-568 SVSGFSDVIG
+568 
-578 GITGAL
+578 GITSAL
-584 KSFAGFLKDNS
+584 KSFAKFLKDHA
-595 DIIAKVVSKL
+595 DTIAAIVPKL
-605 PQLLVAYKGFLV
+605 IKLKV
-617 AYKGFKIVKT
+617 AYKGFKLVKA

-646 IGAIAAK
+646 IGAIAGK

-676 TSAVA
+676 ASAVA
-681 FIALGAGVALAG
+681 FIALGVGVALAG

-761 AAGFIKNLVPLV
+761 AASFIRNLVPLV

-787 AAAAAAVIGAVG
+787 AAAATAVIGSVG
-799 ELVGNIADGVSQIV
+799 ELVGNIAGGVSQIV

-824 ETAGDAISGVVD
+824 ETAGNAISGVVD

-878 ELVAEGISLIAGL
+878 RLVAEGISLIAGL

-925 SIATAIQALSA
+925 SIATAIQALSV

-953 AAVGYFTLAAAIQEI
+953 AAVGYYVLASAIQEV
-968 ATVSAGV
+968 AAVSAGV

-997 TLGTALMT
+997 TLGAAFMT
-1005 ASGAARSASAG
+1005 ASGAARSTSAG

-1034 VGAVCRLAGAA
+1034 VGAVHRLAGAA
-1045 RNTAAAIRPIGAAAQ
+1045 HSAAAAIHPIGAAAQ
-1060 QATSALIRSF
+1060 QAASALIRSF
-1070 SAAATKAKA
+1070 SSAAIKAKV

-1093 QGMNLLPKITAQAMN
+1093 QGMNPLPKIAAQAMN
-1108 SLVSAIKSGGSR
+1108 SLVGAIKSGGSR
-1120 ATASARSAASSI
+1120 AAASARSAASSI
-1132 VSALRHAVPGATS
+1132 VSALRHAAPGATS

-1161 RGRVRSE
+1161 LGRVRSV

>member
-9 AILSAQVAGFVNSMK
+9 AILSAKDVGFSSGMK
-24 GATKPLEG
+24 GAL
-32 FSSAYAQL
+32 
-40 EASGVS
+40 
-46 SMKSLAGGTT
+46 KSL
-56 GLIKGLSGLAT
+56 
-67 AAENPSKAMKSLSQQ
+67 
-82 VTKMAESP
+82 
-90 TVAWKDFKT
+90 
-99 VLEQSPA
+99 
-106 GMEAVAKSMGKS
+106 
-118 LSELI
+118 
-123 SEIKNGTVKT
+123 
-133 EDFFAAVEK
+133 
-142 VGGSKEFQK
+142 KEVSTQ
-151 MAAQAKAAG
+151 
-160 QEMNSLQEVATKI
+160 I

-178 FGVMSEIGSKAVNA
+178 FGVMAKAGSSAFSAISGSVSGLAKEAVETSDAMQKLQQAMKFSGDYSDKEIEKIAGLNGTLKKYADETVFDLNDVMSTFGALSANGIKDADSLTKSVGNA
-192 VTGSISGMARGI
+192 VAVFGGGAQ
-204 VDAGMSFESAMSS
+204 EYSS
-217 VAAIS
+217 VALAFSQAMASGKLQAEDWNQILNASPQLAGGLRKELMKLNPKLKKDFKGAMADGAIS
-222 GATGK
+222 ADLLGK
-227 DFDMLR
+227 AMNNIGMT
-233 SKAKEMGATT
+233 KMAKEAAT
-243 QFSATEAANAME
+243 SV
-255 YMAMA
+255 
-260 GWKAEDMTSG
+260 
-270 ISGIMNLA
+270 
-278 AASGA
+278 
-283 DLATTS
+283 TT
-289 DIVTDA
+289 
-295 LTAFGQTA
+295 F
-303 ADSGRFADVMAA
+303 
-315 ASANANTNVEMMGE
+315 E
-329 TFKYAGAAA
+329 
-338 GAMGYS
+338 GAMGNL
-344 VEDLAVATGLMANS
+344 EATVS
-358 GIKGTQAGTSLR
+358 G
-370 STITRMAKPTKES
+370 
-383 GTAMKALGIS
+383 
-393 ITDAKGKMK
+393 
-402 PFGQIMKDMR
+402 
-412 KGMKGMTED
+412 
-421 QKASYAAMLGGQEA
+421 
-435 MSGLLAIA
+435 GLLTLYDSFAKAGLISAI
-443 NASDADF
+443 NTLNGKLEKGFDWVASNIS
-450 EKLTKAIDGAAGSA
+450 KAQRILSPYI
-464 EKMAQVKLD
+464 L
-473 NLKGDVTILQSALEG
+473 NLKLFAAD
-488 LAITAF
+488 
-494 DKVSDSFRGLV
+494 
-505 QLGTGLVDK
+505 
-514 LNSAL
+514 
-519 SDGAFVKNIGK
+519 
-530 YLGVLK
+530 
-536 DNAVEVGKSFGE
+536 VGKAFGE
-548 AFSAIGDS
+548 AFSAVGSAMGSI
-556 FSELT
+556 FSELSST
-561 GSFGSKD
+561 DAQLSFID
-568 SVSGFSDVIG
+568 TMR

-584 KSFAGFLKDNS
+584 KAFAGFIKKHADTIAAIAPKLVKLKM
-595 DIIAKVVSKL
+595 
-605 PQLLVAYKGFLV
+605 

-634 FSSAIVKMAGKG
+634 FSGAIVKMAGKG
-646 IGAIAAK
+646 IGAIAGK

-693 VGLALVAQAAIALA
+693 VGLALIAQAAIALA

-773 KQVGDTAAQMAGAF
+773 KQVGDTAAQMTGAF
-787 AAAAAAVIGAVG
+787 AVAAAAVIGSVG

-824 ETAGDAISGVVD
+824 ETAGNAISGVVD

-850 GGFRSVLD
+850 GGFRAVLD

-925 SIATAIQALSA
+925 SIATAIQALSV

-942 SMAQSGDMASQ
+942 SMTQSGDMASQ

-984 LMTVAITSSTAVA
+984 LMT
-997 TLGTALMT
+997 TLGAALMT
-1005 ASGAARSASAG
+1005 ASGAARNASAG

-1034 VGAVCRLAGAA
+1034 VGAVRRLAGAA
-1045 RNTAAAIRPIGAAAQ
+1045 RNAAAAIHPIGAAAQ
-1060 QATSALIRSF
+1060 QAASALIRSF

-1087 VLTSIR
+1087 VLTSVR
-1093 QGMNLLPKITAQAMN
+1093 QGMKPLPKIADQAMN
-1108 SLVSAIKSGGSR
+1108 SLVGAIKSGGSR

-1132 VSALRHAVPGATS
+1132 VSALRHAAPGATS

-1161 RGRVRSE
+1161 LGRVRSV

-1232 DLSYHGSLE
+1232 DLSYHGNLE

>member
-9 AILSAQVAGFVNSMK
+9 AILSAKDVGFSSGMK
-24 GATKPLEG
+24 GAL
-32 FSSAYAQL
+32 
-40 EASGVS
+40 
-46 SMKSLAGGTT
+46 KSL
-56 GLIKGLSGLAT
+56 
-67 AAENPSKAMKSLSQQ
+67 
-82 VTKMAESP
+82 
-90 TVAWKDFKT
+90 
-99 VLEQSPA
+99 
-106 GMEAVAKSMGKS
+106 
-118 LSELI
+118 
-123 SEIKNGTVKT
+123 
-133 EDFFAAVEK
+133 
-142 VGGSKEFQK
+142 KEVSTQ
-151 MAAQAKAAG
+151 
-160 QEMNSLQEVATKI
+160 I

-178 FGVMSEIGSKAVNA
+178 FGVMAKAGSSAFSAISGSVSGLAKEAVETSDAMQKLQQAMKFSGDYSDKEIEKIAGLNGTLKKYADETVFDLNDVMSTFGALSANGIKDADNLTKSVGNA
-192 VTGSISGMARGI
+192 VAVFGGGAQ
-204 VDAGMSFESAMSS
+204 EYSS
-217 VAAIS
+217 VALAFSQAMASGKLQAEDWNQILNASPQLAGGLRKELMKLNPKLKKDFKGAMADGAIS
-222 GATGK
+222 ADLLGK
-227 DFDMLR
+227 AMNNIGMT
-233 SKAKEMGATT
+233 KMAKEAATSVTTFEGAMGNLEATVSGGLLT
-243 QFSATEAANAME
+243 LYDSFAKAGLISAINTLNGKLEEGFS
-255 YMAMA
+255 
-260 GWKAEDMTSG
+260 W
-270 ISGIMNLA
+270 
-278 AASGA
+278 AASGFSKFA
-283 DLATTS
+283 KKIKPYWT
-289 DIVTDA
+289 A
-295 LTAFGQTA
+295 LKK
-303 ADSGRFADVMAA
+303 
-315 ASANANTNVEMMGE
+315 NV
-329 TFKYAGAAA
+329 
-338 GAMGYS
+338 
-344 VEDLAVATGLMANS
+344 
-358 GIKGTQAGTSLR
+358 
-370 STITRMAKPTKES
+370 
-383 GTAMKALGIS
+383 
-393 ITDAKGKMK
+393 
-402 PFGQIMKDMR
+402 GQIS
-412 KGMKGMTED
+412 
-421 QKASYAAMLGGQEA
+421 KA
-435 MSGLLAIA
+435 
-443 NASDADF
+443 
-450 EKLTKAIDGAAGSA
+450 
-464 EKMAQVKLD
+464 
-473 NLKGDVTILQSALEG
+473 
-488 LAITAF
+488 
-494 DKVSDSFRGLV
+494 
-505 QLGTGLVDK
+505 
-514 LNSAL
+514 
-519 SDGAFVKNIGK
+519 
-530 YLGVLK
+530 
-536 DNAVEVGKSFGE
+536 FGE

-578 GITGAL
+578 GITDAL
-584 KSFAGFLKDNS
+584 KSFAGFLKDHS
-595 DIIAKVVSKL
+595 DIIAKAISKL
-605 PQLLVAYKGFLV
+605 PKLLV

-627 LVPGVKA
+627 LVPGAKA
-634 FSSAIVKMAGKG
+634 FSGAIVKMAGKG
-646 IGAIAAK
+646 IGAIAGK
-653 LFGIAAGE
+653 LFAIAAGE

-693 VGLALVAQAAIALA
+693 VGLALIAQAAIALA

-761 AAGFIKNLVPLV
+761 AAGFLKNLVPLV

-787 AAAAAAVIGAVG
+787 AAAAAAVIGSVG
-799 ELVGNIADGVSQIV
+799 ELVGN
-813 TCIGEELCNVF
+813 
-824 ETAGDAISGVVD
+824 AISWVVD

-925 SIATAIQALSA
+925 SIATAIQALSV

-942 SMAQSGDMASQ
+942 SMTQSGDMASQ

-984 LMTVAITSSTAVA
+984 LMTVAITSSAAVT

-1034 VGAVCRLAGAA
+1034 VGAVRRLAGAA
-1045 RNTAAAIRPIGAAAQ
+1045 RNAAAAIHPIGAAAQ
-1060 QATSALIRSF
+1060 QAASALIRSF

-1093 QGMNLLPKITAQAMN
+1093 QGMNPLPKIAAQAMN

-1132 VSALRHAVPGATS
+1132 VSTLRHAAPGATS

-1161 RGRVRSE
+1161 LGRVRSE

-1210 MVQSTRKAAERL
+1210 MVRSTRKAAEQL

-1232 DLSYHGSLE
+1232 DLSYHGRLE

-1282 RDSRKRGIL
+1282 RDGRKRGIL

>member
-9 AILSAQVAGFVNSMK
+9 AILSAKDVGFSSGMK
-24 GATKPLEG
+24 GAL
-32 FSSAYAQL
+32 
-40 EASGVS
+40 
-46 SMKSLAGGTT
+46 KSL
-56 GLIKGLSGLAT
+56 
-67 AAENPSKAMKSLSQQ
+67 
-82 VTKMAESP
+82 
-90 TVAWKDFKT
+90 
-99 VLEQSPA
+99 
-106 GMEAVAKSMGKS
+106 
-118 LSELI
+118 
-123 SEIKNGTVKT
+123 
-133 EDFFAAVEK
+133 
-142 VGGSKEFQK
+142 KEVSTQ
-151 MAAQAKAAG
+151 
-160 QEMNSLQEVATKI
+160 I

-178 FGVMSEIGSKAVNA
+178 FGVMAKAGSSAFSALTSGAQEMIGEINSSVKTWKTFEGNMKNFGKNKKQISAVKKELQSYAETTVYNSSEMASTYAQLEAVGVGSMKSLSKGTSGLVKGFGGLAAAAEDPSQAMKSLSQQATQMAAKPKVAWEDFKIMLEQSPAGMAAVAKTMGISTEKLISQVQDGKIKTEAFFAAIEKAGGSKGFQKMATQAKTMDQALDGVKEGIANKLMPTFELFSSIGIKA
-192 VTGSISGMARGI
+192 IDSLADKISGI
-204 VDAGMSFESAMSS
+204 DANGL
-217 VAAIS
+217 VKKIS
-222 GATGK
+222 GAI
-227 DFDMLR
+227 D
-233 SKAKEMGATT
+233 A
-243 QFSATEAANAME
+243 
-255 YMAMA
+255 
-260 GWKAEDMTSG
+260 
-270 ISGIMNLA
+270 ISPYWTVLKT
-278 AASGA
+278 AAS
-283 DLATTS
+283 
-289 DIVTDA
+289 
-295 LTAFGQTA
+295 
-303 ADSGRFADVMAA
+303 DV
-315 ASANANTNVEMMGE
+315 
-329 TFKYAGAAA
+329 AGA
-338 GAMGYS
+338 
-344 VEDLAVATGLMANS
+344 
-358 GIKGTQAGTSLR
+358 
-370 STITRMAKPTKES
+370 
-383 GTAMKALGIS
+383 
-393 ITDAKGKMK
+393 
-402 PFGQIMKDMR
+402 
-412 KGMKGMTED
+412 
-421 QKASYAAMLGGQEA
+421 
-435 MSGLLAIA
+435 
-443 NASDADF
+443 
-450 EKLTKAIDGAAGSA
+450 
-464 EKMAQVKLD
+464 
-473 NLKGDVTILQSALEG
+473 
-488 LAITAF
+488 
-494 DKVSDSFRGLV
+494 
-505 QLGTGLVDK
+505 
-514 LNSAL
+514 
-519 SDGAFVKNIGK
+519 
-530 YLGVLK
+530 
-536 DNAVEVGKSFGE
+536 FGE

-578 GITGAL
+578 GITDAL

-605 PQLLVAYKGFLV
+605 PQLLVAYKGF
-617 AYKGFKIVKT
+617 KIVKT

-634 FSSAIVKMAGKG
+634 FSG
-646 IGAIAAK
+646 
-653 LFGIAAGE
+653 
-661 EATGAASSASAKQVL
+661 
-676 TSAVA
+676 
-681 FIALGAGVALAG
+681 
-693 VGLALVAQAAIALA
+693 AIALA

-787 AAAAAAVIGAVG
+787 AAAAAAVIGSVG

-824 ETAGDAISGVVD
+824 ETAGNAISGVVD

-878 ELVAEGISLIAGL
+878 KLVAEGISLIAGL

-936 GQVILA
+936 GQIILA
-942 SMAQSGDMASQ
+942 SMTQSGDMASQ

-975 LVAAVSLQG
+975 LVAAVSLQS
-984 LMTVAITSSTAVA
+984 LMSAAITSSTAIVA
-997 TLGTALMT
+997 LGTALMT

-1024 NGVARSGGAA
+1024 NGVASSGGVA
-1034 VGAVCRLAGAA
+1034 VGAVRRLAGAA
-1045 RNTAAAIRPIGAAAQ
+1045 RNAAAAIRPIGAAAQ

-1070 SAAATKAKA
+1070 SAAAVKAKA

-1087 VLTSIR
+1087 VLTSVR
-1093 QGMNLLPKITAQAMN
+1093 QGMKPLPKIADQAMN
-1108 SLVSAIKSGGSR
+1108 SLVGAIKSGGSR

-1132 VSALRHAVPGATS
+1132 VSTLRHAAPGATS

-1161 RGRVRSE
+1161 LGRVRSV

-1195 LGEYWGTGYALGISS
+1195 LGKYWGTGYALGISS
-1210 MVQSTRKAAERL
+1210 MVQSTHKAAERL

-1232 DLSYHGSLE
+1232 DLSYHGRLE

>member
-46 SMKSLAGGTT
+46 SMKSLAGGAT
-56 GLIKGLSGLAT
+56 GLMKGLSGLAT
-67 AAENPSKAMKSLSQQ
+67 AAENPSKAMRSLAQQ
-82 VTKMAESP
+82 ATKMAENP
-90 TVAWKDFKT
+90 TVAWKDFKA

-142 VGGSKEFQK
+142 VGGSKEFKK
-151 MAAQAKAAG
+151 MAAQAKVAG
-160 QEMNSLQEVATKI
+160 REMTSLHEVSTQI

-178 FGVMSEIGSKAVNA
+178 FGVMAKAGSSAFSALTSGAQEMIGEINSSVKTWKTFEGNMKNFGKNKKQISAVKKELQSYAETTVYNSSEMASTYAQLEAVGVGSMKSLSKGTSGLVKGFGGLAAAAEDPSQAMKSLSQQATQMAAKPKVAWEDFKIMLEQSPAGMAAVAKTMGISTEKLISQVQDGKIKTEAFFAAIEKAGGSKGFQKMATQAKTMDQALDGVKEGIANKLMPTFELFSSIGIKAIGSLADK
-192 VTGSISGMARGI
+192 ISGI
-204 VDAGMSFESAMSS
+204 DANGLAKK
-217 VAAIS
+217 IS
-222 GATGK
+222 GAI
-227 DFDMLR
+227 D
-233 SKAKEMGATT
+233 A
-243 QFSATEAANAME
+243 
-255 YMAMA
+255 
-260 GWKAEDMTSG
+260 
-270 ISGIMNLA
+270 ISPYWTVLK
-278 AASGA
+278 
-283 DLATTS
+283 
-289 DIVTDA
+289 
-295 LTAFGQTA
+295 TA
-303 ADSGRFADVMAA
+303 ARDV
-315 ASANANTNVEMMGE
+315 
-329 TFKYAGAAA
+329 AGA
-338 GAMGYS
+338 
-344 VEDLAVATGLMANS
+344 
-358 GIKGTQAGTSLR
+358 
-370 STITRMAKPTKES
+370 
-383 GTAMKALGIS
+383 
-393 ITDAKGKMK
+393 
-402 PFGQIMKDMR
+402 
-412 KGMKGMTED
+412 
-421 QKASYAAMLGGQEA
+421 
-435 MSGLLAIA
+435 
-443 NASDADF
+443 
-450 EKLTKAIDGAAGSA
+450 
-464 EKMAQVKLD
+464 
-473 NLKGDVTILQSALEG
+473 
-488 LAITAF
+488 
-494 DKVSDSFRGLV
+494 
-505 QLGTGLVDK
+505 
-514 LNSAL
+514 
-519 SDGAFVKNIGK
+519 
-530 YLGVLK
+530 
-536 DNAVEVGKSFGE
+536 FGE

-561 GSFGSKD
+561 GSFGSED

-605 PQLLVAYKGFLV
+605 PQLLVAYKGF
-617 AYKGFKIVKT
+617 KIVKT

-634 FSSAIVKMAGKG
+634 FSGAIVKMAGKG
-646 IGAIAAK
+646 IGAIAGK

-681 FIALGAGVALAG
+681 FIALGVGVALAG
-693 VGLALVAQAAIALA
+693 VGLALIAQAAIALA

-761 AAGFIKNLVPLV
+761 AAGGIKNLVPLV

-787 AAAAAAVIGAVG
+787 AAAAAAVIGSVG

-824 ETAGDAISGVVD
+824 ETAGNAISGVVD

-925 SIATAIQALSA
+925 SIATAIQALSV

-942 SMAQSGDMASQ
+942 SMTQSGDMASQ

-984 LMTVAITSSTAVA
+984 LMT
-997 TLGTALMT
+997 TLGAALMT
-1005 ASGAARSASAG
+1005 ASGAARNASAG

-1034 VGAVCRLAGAA
+1034 VGAVRRLAGAA
-1045 RNTAAAIRPIGAAAQ
+1045 RNAAAAIHPIGAAAQ
-1060 QATSALIRSF
+1060 QAASALIRSF

-1087 VLTSIR
+1087 VLTSVR
-1093 QGMNLLPKITAQAMN
+1093 QGMKPLPKIADQAMN
-1108 SLVSAIKSGGSR
+1108 SLVGAIKSGGSR
-1120 ATASARSAASSI
+1120 AMASARSAASSI
-1132 VSALRHAVPGATS
+1132 VSTLRHAAPGATS

-1161 RGRVRSE
+1161 LGRVRSV

>member
-67 AAENPSKAMKSLSQQ
+67 AAENPSKAMQSLAQQ
-82 VTKMAESP
+82 ATKMAESP

-142 VGGSKEFQK
+142 VGGSKEFKK
-151 MAAQAKAAG
+151 MAAQAKIAG
-160 QEMNSLQEVATKI
+160 QEINSLKEVATKI

-178 FGVMSEIGSKAVNA
+178 FGVMAKAGSSAFSALTSGAQEMIGEINSSVKTWKTFEGNMKNFGKNKKQISAVKKELQSYAETTVYNSSEMASTYAQLEAVGVGSMKSLSKGTSGLVKGFGGLAAAAEDPSQAMKSLSQQATQMAAKPKVAWEDFKIMLEQSPAGMAAVAKTMGISTEKLISQVQDGKIKTEAFFAAIEKAGGSKGFQKMATQAKTMDQALDGAKEGIANKLMPA
-192 VTGSISGMARGI
+192 FELFSSIGIKAIDSLADKISGI
-204 VDAGMSFESAMSS
+204 DANGLAKK
-217 VAAIS
+217 IS
-222 GATGK
+222 GAI
-227 DFDMLR
+227 D
-233 SKAKEMGATT
+233 A
-243 QFSATEAANAME
+243 
-255 YMAMA
+255 
-260 GWKAEDMTSG
+260 
-270 ISGIMNLA
+270 ISPYWTVLKT
-278 AASGA
+278 AAS
-283 DLATTS
+283 
-289 DIVTDA
+289 
-295 LTAFGQTA
+295 
-303 ADSGRFADVMAA
+303 DV
-315 ASANANTNVEMMGE
+315 
-329 TFKYAGAAA
+329 AGA
-338 GAMGYS
+338 
-344 VEDLAVATGLMANS
+344 
-358 GIKGTQAGTSLR
+358 
-370 STITRMAKPTKES
+370 
-383 GTAMKALGIS
+383 
-393 ITDAKGKMK
+393 
-402 PFGQIMKDMR
+402 
-412 KGMKGMTED
+412 
-421 QKASYAAMLGGQEA
+421 
-435 MSGLLAIA
+435 
-443 NASDADF
+443 
-450 EKLTKAIDGAAGSA
+450 
-464 EKMAQVKLD
+464 
-473 NLKGDVTILQSALEG
+473 
-488 LAITAF
+488 
-494 DKVSDSFRGLV
+494 
-505 QLGTGLVDK
+505 
-514 LNSAL
+514 
-519 SDGAFVKNIGK
+519 
-530 YLGVLK
+530 
-536 DNAVEVGKSFGE
+536 FGE

-605 PQLLVAYKGFLV
+605 PKLLV

-634 FSSAIVKMAGKG
+634 FSGAIVKMAGKG
-646 IGAIAAK
+646 IGAIAGK
-653 LFGIAAGE
+653 LFSIAAGE

-693 VGLALVAQAAIALA
+693 VGLALIAQAAIALA

-750 AMVLVGAGMAL
+750 AMMLVGAGMAL
-761 AAGFIKNLVPLV
+761 AAGFIRHLVPLV

-787 AAAAAAVIGAVG
+787 AAAATAVIVSVG

-824 ETAGDAISGVVD
+824 ETAGNAISGVVD

-925 SIATAIQALSA
+925 SIATAIQALSV

-942 SMAQSGDMASQ
+942 SMTQSGDMASQ

-984 LMTVAITSSTAVA
+984 LMT
-997 TLGTALMT
+997 TLGAALMT
-1005 ASGAARSASAG
+1005 ASGAARNASAG

-1034 VGAVCRLAGAA
+1034 VGAVRRLAGAA
-1045 RNTAAAIRPIGAAAQ
+1045 RNAAATIHPIGAAAQ
-1060 QATSALIRSF
+1060 QAASALIRSF
-1070 SAAATKAKA
+1070 SAAATKARA

-1087 VLTSIR
+1087 VLTSVR
-1093 QGMNLLPKITAQAMN
+1093 QGMKPLPKIADQAMN
-1108 SLVSAIKSGGSR
+1108 SLVGAIKSGGSR

-1132 VSALRHAVPGATS
+1132 VSTLRHAAPGATS

-1161 RGRVRSE
+1161 LGRVRSV

-1232 DLSYHGSLE
+1232 DLSYHGNLE

>member
-9 AILSAQVAGFVNSMK
+9 AILSAQVAGFVSSMK

-46 SMKSLAGGTT
+46 SMKTLAGGTT

-67 AAENPSKAMKSLSQQ
+67 AAENPSKAMRSLAQQ
-82 VTKMAESP
+82 ATKMAESP

-142 VGGSKEFQK
+142 VGGSKDFQK
-151 MAAQAKAAG
+151 MAAQAKVAG
-160 QEMNSLQEVATKI
+160 QEMTSLQEVATKI

-192 VTGSISGMARGI
+192 VTGSISGMARGV

-222 GATGK
+222 GATGQ

-402 PFGQIMKDMR
+402 PFGEIMKDMR

-536 DNAVEVGKSFGE
+536 DNAVEVSKAFGE

-568 SVSGFSDVIG
+568 SVSGFSNVIG

-605 PQLLVAYKGFLV
+605 PQLLVAYKGF
-617 AYKGFKIVKT
+617 KIVKT

-634 FSSAIVKMAGKG
+634 FSGAIVKMAGKG
-646 IGAIAAK
+646 IGAIAGK

-676 TSAVA
+676 ASAVA

-693 VGLALVAQAAIALA
+693 VGLAVIAQAAIALA
-707 DQGALAVGVMGGL
+707 NQGALAVGVMGGL

-761 AAGFIKNLVPLV
+761 ADGFIKNLVPLV

-787 AAAAAAVIGAVG
+787 AAAAAAVIGSVG

-824 ETAGDAISGVVD
+824 ETAGNAISGVVD

-925 SIATAIQALSA
+925 SIATAIQALSV

-942 SMAQSGDMASQ
+942 SMTQSGDMASQ

-984 LMTVAITSSTAVA
+984 LMT
-997 TLGTALMT
+997 TLGAALMT
-1005 ASGAARSASAG
+1005 ASGAARNASAG

-1034 VGAVCRLAGAA
+1034 VGAVRRLAGAA
-1045 RNTAAAIRPIGAAAQ
+1045 RNAAAAIHPIGAAAQ
-1060 QATSALIRSF
+1060 QAASALIRSF

-1087 VLTSIR
+1087 VLTSVR
-1093 QGMNLLPKITAQAMN
+1093 QGMKPLPKIADQAMN
-1108 SLVSAIKSGGSR
+1108 SLVGAIKSGGSR

-1161 RGRVRSE
+1161 LGRVRSV

-1195 LGEYWGTGYALGISS
+1195 LGEDWGTGYALGISS
-1210 MVQSTRKAAERL
+1210 MVRSTRKAAERL
-1222 VTVPTLAAGP
+1222 VTVPTLVAGP

-1282 RDSRKRGIL
+1282 RDGRKRGIL

>member
-9 AILSAQVAGFVNSMK
+9 AILSAQVAGFKN
-24 GATKPLEG
+24 G
-32 FSSAYAQL
+32 
-40 EASGVS
+40 
-46 SMKSLAGGTT
+46 MKS
-56 GLIKGLSGLAT
+56 
-67 AAENPSKAMKSLSQQ
+67 AMSSL
-82 VTKMAESP
+82 
-90 TVAWKDFKT
+90 KDF
-99 VLEQSPA
+99 SA
-106 GMEAVAKSMGKS
+106 EA
-118 LSELI
+118 
-123 SEIKNGTVKT
+123 
-133 EDFFAAVEK
+133 
-142 VGGSKEFQK
+142 
-151 MAAQAKAAG
+151 
-160 QEMNSLQEVATKI
+160 

-402 PFGQIMKDMR
+402 PFGEIMKDMR

-488 LAITAF
+488 LSITAF
-494 DKVSDSFRGLV
+494 DGMSGAFRGIV
-505 QLGTGLVDK
+505 QMVTGVVDK
-514 LNSAL
+514 TNSAL
-519 SDGAFVKNIGK
+519 QKAQDILDPYMLN
-530 YLGVLK
+530 LK
-536 DNAVEVGKSFGE
+536 LFADDVGSAFGE
-548 AFSAIGDS
+548 AFSAIGSAVGDI
-556 FSELT
+556 FSELKST
-561 GSFGSKD
+561 DSQLSFID
-568 SVSGFSDVIG
+568 TMR

-584 KSFAGFLKDNS
+584 KSFAGFLKDHA
-595 DIIAKVVSKL
+595 DIIAKAVTKL
-605 PQLLVAYKGFLV
+605 PKLLV

-634 FSSAIVKMAGKG
+634 FSGAIVKMAGKG
-646 IGAIAAK
+646 IGAIAGK

-693 VGLALVAQAAIALA
+693 VGLALIAQAAIALA
-707 DQGALAVGVMGGL
+707 DQGALAVGVMGGM

-761 AAGFIKNLVPLV
+761 AAGFIRHLVPLV

-787 AAAAAAVIGAVG
+787 AAAATAVIGSVG
-799 ELVGNIADGVSQIV
+799 ELVGNIADGVSQII

-824 ETAGDAISGVVD
+824 ETAGNAISGVVD

-858 GIAGVIESIGTS
+858 GIAGVIESIGIS

-878 ELVAEGISLIAGL
+878 KLVAEGISLIAGL

-911 LAGEGMGVIGEGVQ
+911 LAGEGMGVIGDGVQ
-925 SIATAIQALSA
+925 SIATAIQALSV

-968 ATVSAGV
+968 ATVSDGV

-1108 SLVSAIKSGGSR
+1108 SLVGAIKSGGSR

>member
-9 AILSAQVAGFVNSMK
+9 AILSAQVAGFKSGMR
-24 GATKPLEG
+24 GALE
-32 FSSAYAQL
+32 
-40 EASGVS
+40 
-46 SMKSLAGGTT
+46 SL
-56 GLIKGLSGLAT
+56 
-67 AAENPSKAMKSLSQQ
+67 
-82 VTKMAESP
+82 
-90 TVAWKDFKT
+90 
-99 VLEQSPA
+99 
-106 GMEAVAKSMGKS
+106 
-118 LSELI
+118 
-123 SEIKNGTVKT
+123 
-133 EDFFAAVEK
+133 
-142 VGGSKEFQK
+142 KEFS
-151 MAAQAKAAG
+151 G
-160 QEMNSLQEVATKI
+160 EV
-173 KGGFA
+173 KGGIK
-178 FGVMSEIGSKAVNA
+178 FGALSEIGSKAVNA

-402 PFGQIMKDMR
+402 PFGEIMKDMR

-488 LAITAF
+488 LSITAF
-494 DKVSDSFRGLV
+494 DGMSGAFRGIV
-505 QLGTGLVDK
+505 QMVTGVVDK
-514 LNSAL
+514 TNSAL
-519 SDGAFVKNIGK
+519 QKAQDILDPYMLN
-530 YLGVLK
+530 LK
-536 DNAVEVGKSFGE
+536 LFADDVGSAFGE
-548 AFSAIGDS
+548 AFSAIGSAVGDI
-556 FSELT
+556 FSELKST
-561 GSFGSKD
+561 DSQLSFID
-568 SVSGFSDVIG
+568 TMR

-584 KSFAGFLKDNS
+584 KSFAGFLKDHA
-595 DIIAKVVSKL
+595 DIIAKAVTKL
-605 PQLLVAYKGFLV
+605 PKLLV

-634 FSSAIVKMAGKG
+634 FSGAIVKMAGKG
-646 IGAIAAK
+646 IGAIAGK

-693 VGLALVAQAAIALA
+693 VGLALIAQAAIALA
-707 DQGALAVGVMGGL
+707 DQGALAVGVMGGM

-878 ELVAEGISLIAGL
+878 KLVAEGISLIAGL

-911 LAGEGMGVIGEGVQ
+911 LAGEGMGVIGDGVQ
-925 SIATAIQALSA
+925 SIATAIQALSV

-953 AAVGYFTLAAAIQEI
+953 AAVGYYVLASAIQEI

-984 LMTVAITSSTAVA
+984 LMTVAITSSAAVT

-1034 VGAVCRLAGAA
+1034 VGAIRRLAGAA
-1045 RNTAAAIRPIGAAAQ
+1045 RNAAAAIRPIGAAAQ

-1070 SAAATKAKA
+1070 SAAAVKAKA

-1093 QGMNLLPKITAQAMN
+1093 QGMNPLPKIAAQAMN

-1161 RGRVRSE
+1161 LGRVRSV
-1168 AAQLASAA
+1168 AVQLASAA

>member
-1 MADSFSIK
+1 MAESFSIK
-9 AILSAQVAGFVNSMK
+9 ALLSAKDAGFSSGMK
-24 GATKPLEG
+24 GAL
-32 FSSAYAQL
+32 
-40 EASGVS
+40 AS
-46 SMKSLAGGTT
+46 L
-56 GLIKGLSGLAT
+56 
-67 AAENPSKAMKSLSQQ
+67 
-82 VTKMAESP
+82 
-90 TVAWKDFKT
+90 KDFST
-99 VLEQSPA
+99 
-106 GMEAVAKSMGKS
+106 
-118 LSELI
+118 
-123 SEIKNGTVKT
+123 EIKSG
-133 EDFFAAVEK
+133 
-142 VGGSKEFQK
+142 
-151 MAAQAKAAG
+151 
-160 QEMNSLQEVATKI
+160 I
-173 KGGFA
+173 K
-178 FGVMSEIGSKAVNA
+178 FGALSEIGSKAVSA
-192 VTGSISGMARGI
+192 VTGSISGMTKGV

-270 ISGIMNLA
+270 IAGIMNLA

-464 EKMAQVKLD
+464 EQMAKVKLD

-494 DKVSDSFRGLV
+494 DKVSGSLRGLV
-505 QLGTGLVDK
+505 QLGTGLIDK
-514 LNSAL
+514 LNNAL
-519 SDGAFVKNIGK
+519 GDGKFVKKIGK
-530 YLGVLK
+530 YLSVLK
-536 DNAVEVGKSFGE
+536 DNAVEIGKSFGE
-548 AFSAIGDS
+548 AFSAIGNS

-568 SVSGFSDVIG
+568 SVSSFSDVIG
-578 GITGAL
+578 GITNVL
-584 KSFAGFLKDNS
+584 KSFAGFLKDHS
-595 DIIAKVVSKL
+595 DIIAKAISKL
-605 PQLLVAYKGFLV
+605 PKLLV
-617 AYKGFKIVKT
+617 AYKGFKIVKA

-634 FSSAIVKMAGKG
+634 FSGAIVKMAGKG
-646 IGAIAAK
+646 IGAIAGK

-676 TSAVA
+676 ASAVA

-707 DQGALAVGVMGGL
+707 EQGALAVGVMGGL

-761 AAGFIKNLVPLV
+761 AAGFIQNLIPLV
-773 KQVGDTAAQMAGAF
+773 KQVGNTAAQMAAAF
-787 AAAAAAVIGAVG
+787 AAAAAAVIGSVG

-813 TCIGEELCNVF
+813 ACIGEELCNVF
-824 ETAGDAISGVVD
+824 ETAGNAISSVVD

-858 GIAGVIESIGTS
+858 GIAGVIESIGSS
-870 ARNAGQGF
+870 ARNAGEGF
-878 ELVAEGISLIAGL
+878 RSVAEGISIIAGL

-911 LAGEGMGVIGEGVQ
+911 AAGEGMGVIGEGVR
-925 SIATAIQALSA
+925 SIAAAIQALSV

-942 SMAQSGDMASQ
+942 SMAQSGEMASQ

-975 LVAAVSLQG
+975 LVAAVSLQS
-984 LMTVAITSSTAVA
+984 LMSVAVTSSTAIVA
-997 TLGTALMT
+997 LGTALLT
-1005 ASGAARSASAG
+1005 TSGAARNAGAG

-1024 NGVARSGGAA
+1024 IGVARSGSAA
-1034 VGAVCRLAGAA
+1034 VGAIRRLAGAA
-1045 RNTAAAIRPIGAAAQ
+1045 HGTVSAIRPFGAAAQ
-1060 QATSALIRSF
+1060 QAASALIKSF
-1070 SAAATKAKA
+1070 SDAATKAKT

-1087 VLTSIR
+1087 VLTSVR
-1093 QGMNLLPKITAQAMN
+1093 QGMNPLPKIAAQAMN
-1108 SLVSAIKSGGSR
+1108 SLVSGIQSGGSR
-1120 ATASARSAASSI
+1120 ATASARSAASAI
-1132 VSALRHAVPGATS
+1132 VSTFRRAASGAAS

-1161 RGRVRSE
+1161 LGRVRSV
-1168 AAQLASAA
+1168 AAQMASAA

-1195 LGEYWGTGYALGISS
+1195 LGEYWGTGYAMGISG
-1210 MVQSTRKAAERL
+1210 MVRSVRKASERL

-1282 RDSRKRGIL
+1282 RNSRKHGIL

>member
-9 AILSAQVAGFVNSMK
+9 AILSAQVAGFVSSMK

-46 SMKSLAGGTT
+46 SMKTLAGGTT

-67 AAENPSKAMKSLSQQ
+67 AAENPSKAMRSLAQQ
-82 VTKMAESP
+82 ATKMAESP

-142 VGGSKEFQK
+142 VGGSKDFQK
-151 MAAQAKAAG
+151 MAAQAKVAG
-160 QEMNSLQEVATKI
+160 QEMTSLQEVATKI

-192 VTGSISGMARGI
+192 VTGSISGMARGV

-222 GATGK
+222 GATGQ

-402 PFGQIMKDMR
+402 PFGEIMKDMR

-536 DNAVEVGKSFGE
+536 DNAVEVSKAFGE

-568 SVSGFSDVIG
+568 SVSGFSNVIG

-605 PQLLVAYKGFLV
+605 PQLLVAYKGF
-617 AYKGFKIVKT
+617 KIVKT

-634 FSSAIVKMAGKG
+634 FSGAIVKMAGKG
-646 IGAIAAK
+646 IGAIAGK

-676 TSAVA
+676 ASAVA
-681 FIALGAGVALAG
+681 FIALGVGVALAG
-693 VGLALVAQAAIALA
+693 AGLALIAQAAIALA

-787 AAAAAAVIGAVG
+787 AAAAAAVIGSVG

-824 ETAGDAISGVVD
+824 ETAGNAISGVVD

-925 SIATAIQALSA
+925 SIATAIQALSV

-942 SMAQSGDMASQ
+942 SMTQSGDMASQ

-984 LMTVAITSSTAVA
+984 LMT
-997 TLGTALMT
+997 TLGAALMT
-1005 ASGAARSASAG
+1005 ASGAARNASAG

-1034 VGAVCRLAGAA
+1034 VGAVRRLAGAA
-1045 RNTAAAIRPIGAAAQ
+1045 RNAAAAIHPIGAAAQ
-1060 QATSALIRSF
+1060 QAASALIRSF

-1087 VLTSIR
+1087 VLTSVR
-1093 QGMNLLPKITAQAMN
+1093 QGMKPLPKIADQAMN
-1108 SLVSAIKSGGSR
+1108 SLVGAIKSGGSR

-1132 VSALRHAVPGATS
+1132 VSTLRHAAPGATS

-1161 RGRVRSE
+1161 LGRVRSV

-1195 LGEYWGTGYALGISS
+1195 LGEDWGTGYALGISS
-1210 MVQSTRKAAERL
+1210 MVRSTRKAAERL
-1222 VTVPTLAAGP
+1222 VTVPTLVAGP

-1282 RDSRKRGIL
+1282 RDGRKRGIL

>member
-1 MADSFSIK
+1 MADKISLV
-9 AILSAQVAGFVNSMK
+9 AILSAQAAGFVKGMK
-24 GATKPLEG
+24 TAT
-32 FSSAYAQL
+32 SSL
-40 EASGVS
+40 
-46 SMKSLAGGTT
+46 
-56 GLIKGLSGLAT
+56 
-67 AAENPSKAMKSLSQQ
+67 
-82 VTKMAESP
+82 
-90 TVAWKDFKT
+90 KDF
-99 VLEQSPA
+99 S
-106 GMEAVAKSMGKS
+106 
-118 LSELI
+118 
-123 SEIKNGTVKT
+123 T
-133 EDFFAAVEK
+133 E
-142 VGGSKEFQK
+142 
-151 MAAQAKAAG
+151 
-160 QEMNSLQEVATKI
+160 I

-192 VTGSISGMARGI
+192 VTGSISGMARGV

-402 PFGQIMKDMR
+402 PFGEIMKDMR

-488 LAITAF
+488 LSITAF
-494 DKVSDSFRGLV
+494 DGMSGAFRGIV
-505 QLGTGLVDK
+505 QMVTGVVDK
-514 LNSAL
+514 TNSAL
-519 SDGAFVKNIGK
+519 QKAQDILDPYMLN
-530 YLGVLK
+530 LK
-536 DNAVEVGKSFGE
+536 LFADDVGSAFGE
-548 AFSAIGDS
+548 AFSAIGSAVGDI
-556 FSELT
+556 FSELKST
-561 GSFGSKD
+561 DSQLSFID
-568 SVSGFSDVIG
+568 TMR

-584 KSFAGFLKDNS
+584 KSFAGFLKDHA
-595 DIIAKVVSKL
+595 DIIAKAVTKL
-605 PQLLVAYKGFLV
+605 PKLLV

-634 FSSAIVKMAGKG
+634 FSGAIVKMAGKG
-646 IGAIAAK
+646 IGAIAGK

-693 VGLALVAQAAIALA
+693 VGLALIAQAAIALA
-707 DQGALAVGVMGGL
+707 DQGALAVGVMGGM

-761 AAGFIKNLVPLV
+761 AAGFIRHLVPLV

-787 AAAAAAVIGAVG
+787 AAAATAVIGSVG
-799 ELVGNIADGVSQIV
+799 ELVGNIADGVSQII

-824 ETAGDAISGVVD
+824 ETAGNAISGVVD

-878 ELVAEGISLIAGL
+878 KLVAEGISLIAGL

-925 SIATAIQALSA
+925 SIATAIQALSV

-942 SMAQSGDMASQ
+942 SMTQSGDMASQ

-984 LMTVAITSSTAVA
+984 LMT
-997 TLGTALMT
+997 TLGAALMT
-1005 ASGAARSASAG
+1005 ASGAARNASAG

-1034 VGAVCRLAGAA
+1034 VGAVRRLAGAA
-1045 RNTAAAIRPIGAAAQ
+1045 RNAAAAIHPIGAAAQ
-1060 QATSALIRSF
+1060 QAASALIRSF

-1087 VLTSIR
+1087 VLTSVR
-1093 QGMNLLPKITAQAMN
+1093 QGMKPLPKIADQAMN
-1108 SLVSAIKSGGSR
+1108 SLVGAIKSGGSR

-1132 VSALRHAVPGATS
+1132 VSTLRHAAPGATS

-1161 RGRVRSE
+1161 LGRVRSV

-1195 LGEYWGTGYALGISS
+1195 LGRYWGTGYALGISS

>member
-1 MADSFSIK
+1 MADKISLV
-9 AILSAQVAGFVNSMK
+9 AILSAQAAGFVKGMK
-24 GATKPLEG
+24 TAT
-32 FSSAYAQL
+32 SSL
-40 EASGVS
+40 
-46 SMKSLAGGTT
+46 
-56 GLIKGLSGLAT
+56 
-67 AAENPSKAMKSLSQQ
+67 
-82 VTKMAESP
+82 
-90 TVAWKDFKT
+90 KDF
-99 VLEQSPA
+99 S
-106 GMEAVAKSMGKS
+106 
-118 LSELI
+118 
-123 SEIKNGTVKT
+123 T
-133 EDFFAAVEK
+133 E
-142 VGGSKEFQK
+142 
-151 MAAQAKAAG
+151 
-160 QEMNSLQEVATKI
+160 I

-178 FGVMSEIGSKAVNA
+178 FGVMAKAGSSAFSAISGSVSGLAKEAVETSDAMQKLQKAMKFSGDYSDKEIEKIAGLNGTLKKYADETVFDLNDVMSTFGALSANGIKDADNLTKSVGNA
-192 VTGSISGMARGI
+192 VAVFGGGAQ
-204 VDAGMSFESAMSS
+204 EYSS
-217 VAAIS
+217 VALAFSQAMASGKLQAEDWNQILNASPQLAGGLRKELMKLNPKLKKDFKGAMADGAIS
-222 GATGK
+222 ADLLGK
-227 DFDMLR
+227 AMNNIGMT
-233 SKAKEMGATT
+233 KMAKEAAT
-243 QFSATEAANAME
+243 SV
-255 YMAMA
+255 
-260 GWKAEDMTSG
+260 
-270 ISGIMNLA
+270 
-278 AASGA
+278 
-283 DLATTS
+283 TT
-289 DIVTDA
+289 
-295 LTAFGQTA
+295 F
-303 ADSGRFADVMAA
+303 
-315 ASANANTNVEMMGE
+315 E
-329 TFKYAGAAA
+329 
-338 GAMGYS
+338 GAMGNL
-344 VEDLAVATGLMANS
+344 EATVS
-358 GIKGTQAGTSLR
+358 
-370 STITRMAKPTKES
+370 
-383 GTAMKALGIS
+383 
-393 ITDAKGKMK
+393 
-402 PFGQIMKDMR
+402 
-412 KGMKGMTED
+412 
-421 QKASYAAMLGGQEA
+421 
-435 MSGLLAIA
+435 SGLLTLYDSFAKAGLISAI
-443 NASDADF
+443 NTLNGKLEEGFDWVASNIS
-450 EKLTKAIDGAAGSA
+450 KAQRILSPYI
-464 EKMAQVKLD
+464 L
-473 NLKGDVTILQSALEG
+473 NLKLFAAD
-488 LAITAF
+488 
-494 DKVSDSFRGLV
+494 
-505 QLGTGLVDK
+505 
-514 LNSAL
+514 
-519 SDGAFVKNIGK
+519 
-530 YLGVLK
+530 
-536 DNAVEVGKSFGE
+536 VGKAFGE
-548 AFSAIGDS
+548 AFSAVGSAMGSI
-556 FSELT
+556 FSELSST
-561 GSFGSKD
+561 DAQLSFID
-568 SVSGFSDVIG
+568 TMR

-584 KSFAGFLKDNS
+584 KAFAGFIKKHADTIAAIAPKLVKLKM
-595 DIIAKVVSKL
+595 
-605 PQLLVAYKGFLV
+605 
-617 AYKGFKIVKT
+617 AYKGFKIVKI

-646 IGAIAAK
+646 IGAIATK

-676 TSAVA
+676 ASAVA
-681 FIALGAGVALAG
+681 FIALGVGVALAG
-693 VGLALVAQAAIALA
+693 AGLALIAQAAIALA

-787 AAAAAAVIGAVG
+787 AAAVAAVIGSVG

-824 ETAGDAISGVVD
+824 ETAGNAISGVVD

-878 ELVAEGISLIAGL
+878 RLVAEGISLIAGL

-925 SIATAIQALSA
+925 SIAAAIQALSA

-1024 NGVARSGGAA
+1024 NGVALCGGAA
-1034 VGAVCRLAGAA
+1034 VGAVRRLVGAA

-1070 SAAATKAKA
+1070 AAAATKAKA

-1093 QGMNLLPKITAQAMN
+1093 QGMNPLPKIADQAMS
-1108 SLVSAIKSGGSR
+1108 SLVGAIKSGGSR

-1132 VSALRHAVPGATS
+1132 VSALRHAAPGATS

-1161 RGRVRSE
+1161 LGRVRSV

-1210 MVQSTRKAAERL
+1210 MVQSTCKAAERL

-1232 DLSYHGSLE
+1232 DLSYHGNLE
-1241 QDFDYYRNAQY
+1241 QDFDYCRNAQY

>member
-9 AILSAQVAGFVNSMK
+9 AILSAKDVGFSSGMK
-24 GATKPLEG
+24 GAL
-32 FSSAYAQL
+32 
-40 EASGVS
+40 
-46 SMKSLAGGTT
+46 KSL
-56 GLIKGLSGLAT
+56 
-67 AAENPSKAMKSLSQQ
+67 
-82 VTKMAESP
+82 
-90 TVAWKDFKT
+90 
-99 VLEQSPA
+99 
-106 GMEAVAKSMGKS
+106 
-118 LSELI
+118 
-123 SEIKNGTVKT
+123 
-133 EDFFAAVEK
+133 
-142 VGGSKEFQK
+142 KEVSTQ
-151 MAAQAKAAG
+151 
-160 QEMNSLQEVATKI
+160 I

-178 FGVMSEIGSKAVNA
+178 FGVMAKAGSSVFSAISGSVSGLAKEAVETSDAMQKLQQAMKFSGDYSDKEIEKIAGLNGTLKKYADETVFDLNDVMSTFGALSANGIKDADNLTKSVGNA
-192 VTGSISGMARGI
+192 VAVFGGGAQ
-204 VDAGMSFESAMSS
+204 EYSS
-217 VAAIS
+217 VALAFSQAMASGKLQAEDWNQILNASPQLAGGLRKELMKLNPKLKKDFKGAMADGAIS
-222 GATGK
+222 ADLLGK
-227 DFDMLR
+227 AMNNIGMT
-233 SKAKEMGATT
+233 KMAKEAATSVTTFEGAMGNLEATVSGGLLT
-243 QFSATEAANAME
+243 LYDSFAKAGLISAINTLNGKLEEGFS
-255 YMAMA
+255 
-260 GWKAEDMTSG
+260 W
-270 ISGIMNLA
+270 
-278 AASGA
+278 AASGFSKFA
-283 DLATTS
+283 KKIKPYWT
-289 DIVTDA
+289 A
-295 LTAFGQTA
+295 LKK
-303 ADSGRFADVMAA
+303 
-315 ASANANTNVEMMGE
+315 NV
-329 TFKYAGAAA
+329 
-338 GAMGYS
+338 
-344 VEDLAVATGLMANS
+344 
-358 GIKGTQAGTSLR
+358 
-370 STITRMAKPTKES
+370 
-383 GTAMKALGIS
+383 
-393 ITDAKGKMK
+393 
-402 PFGQIMKDMR
+402 GQIS
-412 KGMKGMTED
+412 
-421 QKASYAAMLGGQEA
+421 KA
-435 MSGLLAIA
+435 
-443 NASDADF
+443 
-450 EKLTKAIDGAAGSA
+450 
-464 EKMAQVKLD
+464 
-473 NLKGDVTILQSALEG
+473 
-488 LAITAF
+488 
-494 DKVSDSFRGLV
+494 
-505 QLGTGLVDK
+505 
-514 LNSAL
+514 
-519 SDGAFVKNIGK
+519 
-530 YLGVLK
+530 
-536 DNAVEVGKSFGE
+536 FGE

-578 GITGAL
+578 GITDAL
-584 KSFAGFLKDNS
+584 KSFAGFLKDHS
-595 DIIAKVVSKL
+595 DIIAKAISKL
-605 PQLLVAYKGFLV
+605 PKLLV

-627 LVPGVKA
+627 LVPGVKV
-634 FSSAIVKMAGKG
+634 FSGAIVKMAGKG
-646 IGAIAAK
+646 IGAIAGK

-693 VGLALVAQAAIALA
+693 VGLALIAQAAIALA

-787 AAAAAAVIGAVG
+787 AAAAATVIGSVG

-878 ELVAEGISLIAGL
+878 KLVAEGISLIAGL

-911 LAGEGMGVIGEGVQ
+911 LAGEGMGVIGDGVQ
-925 SIATAIQALSA
+925 SIATAIQALSV

-942 SMAQSGDMASQ
+942 SMTQSGDMASQ

-984 LMTVAITSSTAVA
+984 LMTVAITSSAAVT

-1005 ASGAARSASAG
+1005 ASGSARSASNG

-1034 VGAVCRLAGAA
+1034 VGAIRRLAGAA
-1045 RNTAAAIRPIGAAAQ
+1045 RNAAAAIHPIGAAAQ
-1060 QATSALIRSF
+1060 QAASALIRSF

-1087 VLTSIR
+1087 VLTSVR
-1093 QGMNLLPKITAQAMN
+1093 QGMKPLPKIADQAMI
-1108 SLVSAIKSGGSR
+1108 SLVGAIKSGGSR

-1132 VSALRHAVPGATS
+1132 VSTLRHAAPGATS

-1161 RGRVRSE
+1161 LGRVRSV

-1195 LGEYWGTGYALGISS
+1195 LGKYWGTGYALGISS

-1232 DLSYHGSLE
+1232 DLSYHGRLE

-1282 RDSRKRGIL
+1282 RDGRKRGIL

>member
-1 MADSFSIK
+1 MIGEINSSVKTWKTFEGNMKNFGKNKKQISAVKKELQSYAETTVYNSSEMAS
-9 AILSAQVAGFVNSMK
+9 
-24 GATKPLEG
+24 T
-32 FSSAYAQL
+32 YAQL
-40 EASGVS
+40 EAVGVG
-46 SMKSLAGGTT
+46 SMKSLSKGT
-56 GLIKGLSGLAT
+56 SGLVKGFGGLAA
-67 AAENPSKAMKSLSQQ
+67 AAEDPSQAMKSLSQQ
-82 VTKMAESP
+82 ATQMAAKP
-90 TVAWKDFKT
+90 KVAWEDFKIM
-99 VLEQSPA
+99 LEQSPA
-106 GMEAVAKSMGKS
+106 GMAAVAKTMGISTEK
-118 LSELI
+118 LI
-123 SEIKNGTVKT
+123 SQVQDGKIKT
-133 EDFFAAVEK
+133 EAFFAAIEK
-142 VGGSKEFQK
+142 AGGSKGFQK
-151 MAAQAKAAG
+151 MATQAKTMDQALDGVKEGIANKLMPTFELFSSIG
-160 QEMNSLQEVATKI
+160 IKAIDSLADK
-173 KGGFA
+173 
-178 FGVMSEIGSKAVNA
+178 
-192 VTGSISGMARGI
+192 ISGI
-204 VDAGMSFESAMSS
+204 DANGLAKK
-217 VAAIS
+217 IS
-222 GATGK
+222 GAI
-227 DFDMLR
+227 D
-233 SKAKEMGATT
+233 A
-243 QFSATEAANAME
+243 
-255 YMAMA
+255 
-260 GWKAEDMTSG
+260 
-270 ISGIMNLA
+270 ISPYWTVLKT
-278 AASGA
+278 AAS
-283 DLATTS
+283 
-289 DIVTDA
+289 
-295 LTAFGQTA
+295 
-303 ADSGRFADVMAA
+303 DV
-315 ASANANTNVEMMGE
+315 
-329 TFKYAGAAA
+329 AGA
-338 GAMGYS
+338 
-344 VEDLAVATGLMANS
+344 
-358 GIKGTQAGTSLR
+358 
-370 STITRMAKPTKES
+370 
-383 GTAMKALGIS
+383 
-393 ITDAKGKMK
+393 
-402 PFGQIMKDMR
+402 
-412 KGMKGMTED
+412 
-421 QKASYAAMLGGQEA
+421 
-435 MSGLLAIA
+435 
-443 NASDADF
+443 
-450 EKLTKAIDGAAGSA
+450 
-464 EKMAQVKLD
+464 
-473 NLKGDVTILQSALEG
+473 
-488 LAITAF
+488 
-494 DKVSDSFRGLV
+494 
-505 QLGTGLVDK
+505 
-514 LNSAL
+514 
-519 SDGAFVKNIGK
+519 
-530 YLGVLK
+530 
-536 DNAVEVGKSFGE
+536 FGE

-605 PQLLVAYKGFLV
+605 PQLLVAYKGF
-617 AYKGFKIVKT
+617 KIVKT

-634 FSSAIVKMAGKG
+634 FSGAIVKMAGKG
-646 IGAIAAK
+646 IGAIAGK

-693 VGLALVAQAAIALA
+693 VGLALIAQAAIALA

-787 AAAAAAVIGAVG
+787 AAAAAAVIGSVG

-878 ELVAEGISLIAGL
+878 KLVAEGISLIAGL

-936 GQVILA
+936 GQIILA

-975 LVAAVSLQG
+975 LAAAVSLQG
-984 LMTVAITSSTAVA
+984 LMT
-997 TLGTALMT
+997 TLGAALMT
-1005 ASGAARSASAG
+1005 ASGAARNASAG

-1034 VGAVCRLAGAA
+1034 VGAVRRLAGAA
-1045 RNTAAAIRPIGAAAQ
+1045 RNAAAAIHPIGAAAQ
-1060 QATSALIRSF
+1060 QAASALIRSF

-1087 VLTSIR
+1087 VLTSVR
-1093 QGMNLLPKITAQAMN
+1093 QGMKPLPKIADQVMN
-1108 SLVSAIKSGGSR
+1108 SLVGAIKSGGSR

-1132 VSALRHAVPGATS
+1132 VSTLRHAAPGATS

-1161 RGRVRSE
+1161 LGRVRSV

-1187 SPSKVSQA
+1187 SPSKVSHA
-1195 LGEYWGTGYALGISS
+1195 LGEDWGTGYALGISS
-1210 MVQSTRKAAERL
+1210 MVRSTRKVAERL

>member
-1 MADSFSIK
+1 
-9 AILSAQVAGFVNSMK
+9 MK
-24 GATKPLEG
+24 TAT
-32 FSSAYAQL
+32 SSL
-40 EASGVS
+40 
-46 SMKSLAGGTT
+46 
-56 GLIKGLSGLAT
+56 
-67 AAENPSKAMKSLSQQ
+67 
-82 VTKMAESP
+82 
-90 TVAWKDFKT
+90 KDF
-99 VLEQSPA
+99 S
-106 GMEAVAKSMGKS
+106 
-118 LSELI
+118 
-123 SEIKNGTVKT
+123 T
-133 EDFFAAVEK
+133 E
-142 VGGSKEFQK
+142 
-151 MAAQAKAAG
+151 
-160 QEMNSLQEVATKI
+160 I

-178 FGVMSEIGSKAVNA
+178 FGVMAKAGASAFSAISGSVSGLAKEAVETSDAMQKLQQAMKFSGDYSDKEIEKIAGLNGTLKKYADETVFDLNDVMSTFGALSANGIKDADNLTKSVGNA
-192 VTGSISGMARGI
+192 VAVFGGGAQ
-204 VDAGMSFESAMSS
+204 EYSS
-217 VAAIS
+217 VALAFSQAMASGKLQAEDWNQILNASPQLAGGLRKELMKLNPKLKKDFKGAMADGAIS
-222 GATGK
+222 ADLLGK
-227 DFDMLR
+227 AMNNIGMT
-233 SKAKEMGATT
+233 KMAKEAATSVTTFEGAMGNLEATVSGGLLT
-243 QFSATEAANAME
+243 LYDSFAKAGLISAINTLNGKLEEGFS
-255 YMAMA
+255 
-260 GWKAEDMTSG
+260 W
-270 ISGIMNLA
+270 
-278 AASGA
+278 AASGFSKFA
-283 DLATTS
+283 KKIKPYWT
-289 DIVTDA
+289 A
-295 LTAFGQTA
+295 LKK
-303 ADSGRFADVMAA
+303 
-315 ASANANTNVEMMGE
+315 NV
-329 TFKYAGAAA
+329 
-338 GAMGYS
+338 
-344 VEDLAVATGLMANS
+344 
-358 GIKGTQAGTSLR
+358 
-370 STITRMAKPTKES
+370 
-383 GTAMKALGIS
+383 
-393 ITDAKGKMK
+393 
-402 PFGQIMKDMR
+402 GQIS
-412 KGMKGMTED
+412 
-421 QKASYAAMLGGQEA
+421 KA
-435 MSGLLAIA
+435 
-443 NASDADF
+443 
-450 EKLTKAIDGAAGSA
+450 
-464 EKMAQVKLD
+464 
-473 NLKGDVTILQSALEG
+473 
-488 LAITAF
+488 
-494 DKVSDSFRGLV
+494 
-505 QLGTGLVDK
+505 
-514 LNSAL
+514 
-519 SDGAFVKNIGK
+519 
-530 YLGVLK
+530 
-536 DNAVEVGKSFGE
+536 FGE

-578 GITGAL
+578 GITDAL
-584 KSFAGFLKDNS
+584 KSFAGFLKDHS
-595 DIIAKVVSKL
+595 DIIAKAISKL
-605 PQLLVAYKGFLV
+605 PKLLV

-634 FSSAIVKMAGKG
+634 FSGAIVKMAGKG
-646 IGAIAAK
+646 IGAIAGK

-693 VGLALVAQAAIALA
+693 VGLALIAQAAIALA

-761 AAGFIKNLVPLV
+761 AAGFVKNLVPLV

-787 AAAAAAVIGAVG
+787 AAAAATVIGSVG

-824 ETAGDAISGVVD
+824 ETAGNAISGVVD

-911 LAGEGMGVIGEGVQ
+911 LAGEGMGVIGDGVQ
-925 SIATAIQALSA
+925 SIATAIQALSV

-953 AAVGYFTLAAAIQEI
+953 AAVGYYVLASAIQEI

-975 LVAAVSLQG
+975 LAAAVSLQS
-984 LMTVAITSSTAVA
+984 LMSAAITSSTAIVA
-997 TLGTALMT
+997 LGTALMT

-1016 VLSVSGAL
+1016 VLSVSGSL

-1034 VGAVCRLAGAA
+1034 VGAVRRLAGAA
-1045 RNTAAAIRPIGAAAQ
+1045 RNAAAAIHPIGAAAQ
-1060 QATSALIRSF
+1060 QAASALIRSF

-1087 VLTSIR
+1087 VLTSVR
-1093 QGMNLLPKITAQAMN
+1093 QGMKPLPKIADQAMN
-1108 SLVSAIKSGGSR
+1108 SLVGAIKSGGSR

-1132 VSALRHAVPGATS
+1132 VSTLRHAAPGATS

-1161 RGRVRSE
+1161 LGRVRSV

-1187 SPSKVSQA
+1187 SPSKVSHA

-1232 DLSYHGSLE
+1232 DLSYHGRLE

>member
-9 AILSAQVAGFVNSMK
+9 AILSAQVAGFVSSMK

-46 SMKSLAGGTT
+46 SMKTLAGGTT

-67 AAENPSKAMKSLSQQ
+67 AAENPSKAMRSLAQQ
-82 VTKMAESP
+82 ATKMAESP

-142 VGGSKEFQK
+142 VGGSKDFQK
-151 MAAQAKAAG
+151 MAAQAKVAG
-160 QEMNSLQEVATKI
+160 QEMTSLQEVATKI

-192 VTGSISGMARGI
+192 VTGSISGMARGV

-222 GATGK
+222 GATGQ

-402 PFGQIMKDMR
+402 PFGEIMKDMR

-536 DNAVEVGKSFGE
+536 DNAVEVSKAFGE

-568 SVSGFSDVIG
+568 SVSGFSNVIG

-605 PQLLVAYKGFLV
+605 PQLLVAYKGF
-617 AYKGFKIVKT
+617 KIVKT

-634 FSSAIVKMAGKG
+634 FSGAIVKMAGKG
-646 IGAIAAK
+646 IGAIAGK

-676 TSAVA
+676 ASAVA

-693 VGLALVAQAAIALA
+693 VGLAVIAQAAIALA
-707 DQGALAVGVMGGL
+707 NQGALAVGVMGGL

-787 AAAAAAVIGAVG
+787 AAAAAAVIGSVG

-824 ETAGDAISGVVD
+824 ETAGNAISGVVD

-925 SIATAIQALSA
+925 SIATAIQALSV

-942 SMAQSGDMASQ
+942 SMTQSGDMASQ

-984 LMTVAITSSTAVA
+984 LMT
-997 TLGTALMT
+997 TLGAALMT
-1005 ASGAARSASAG
+1005 ASGAARNASAG

-1034 VGAVCRLAGAA
+1034 VGAVRRLAGAA
-1045 RNTAAAIRPIGAAAQ
+1045 RNAAAAIHPIGAAAQ
-1060 QATSALIRSF
+1060 QAASALIRSF

-1087 VLTSIR
+1087 VLTSVR
-1093 QGMNLLPKITAQAMN
+1093 QGMKPLPKIADQAMN
-1108 SLVSAIKSGGSR
+1108 SLVGAIKSGGSR

-1161 RGRVRSE
+1161 LGRVRSV

-1195 LGEYWGTGYALGISS
+1195 LGEDWGTGYALGISS
-1210 MVQSTRKAAERL
+1210 MVRSTRKAAERL
-1222 VTVPTLAAGP
+1222 VTVPTLVAGP

-1282 RDSRKRGIL
+1282 RDGRKRGIL

>member
-46 SMKSLAGGTT
+46 SMKSLAGGAT
-56 GLIKGLSGLAT
+56 GLMKGLSGLAT
-67 AAENPSKAMKSLSQQ
+67 AAENPSKAMRSLAQQ
-82 VTKMAESP
+82 ATKMAESP
-90 TVAWKDFKT
+90 TVAWKDFKA

-142 VGGSKEFQK
+142 AGGSKEFQK
-151 MAAQAKAAG
+151 MATQAKSMG
-160 QEMNSLQEVATKI
+160 QEMTSLKKVAAEI

-178 FGVMSEIGSKAVNA
+178 FGVMAKAGSSAFSAISGSVSGLAKEAVETSDAMQKLQQAMKFSGDYSDKEIEKIAGLNGTLKKYADETVFDLNDVMSTFGALSANGIKDADNLTKSVGNA
-192 VTGSISGMARGI
+192 VAVFGGGAQ
-204 VDAGMSFESAMSS
+204 EYSS
-217 VAAIS
+217 VALAFSQAMASGKLQAEDWNQILNASPQLAGGLRKELMKLNPKLKKDFKGAMADGAIS
-222 GATGK
+222 ADLLGK
-227 DFDMLR
+227 AMNNIGMT
-233 SKAKEMGATT
+233 KMAKEAAT
-243 QFSATEAANAME
+243 SV
-255 YMAMA
+255 
-260 GWKAEDMTSG
+260 
-270 ISGIMNLA
+270 
-278 AASGA
+278 
-283 DLATTS
+283 TT
-289 DIVTDA
+289 
-295 LTAFGQTA
+295 F
-303 ADSGRFADVMAA
+303 
-315 ASANANTNVEMMGE
+315 E
-329 TFKYAGAAA
+329 
-338 GAMGYS
+338 GAMGNL
-344 VEDLAVATGLMANS
+344 EATVS
-358 GIKGTQAGTSLR
+358 G
-370 STITRMAKPTKES
+370 
-383 GTAMKALGIS
+383 
-393 ITDAKGKMK
+393 
-402 PFGQIMKDMR
+402 
-412 KGMKGMTED
+412 
-421 QKASYAAMLGGQEA
+421 
-435 MSGLLAIA
+435 GLLTLYDSFAKAGLISAI
-443 NASDADF
+443 NTLNGKLEKGFDWVASNIS
-450 EKLTKAIDGAAGSA
+450 KAQRILSPYI
-464 EKMAQVKLD
+464 L
-473 NLKGDVTILQSALEG
+473 NLKLFAAD
-488 LAITAF
+488 
-494 DKVSDSFRGLV
+494 
-505 QLGTGLVDK
+505 
-514 LNSAL
+514 
-519 SDGAFVKNIGK
+519 
-530 YLGVLK
+530 
-536 DNAVEVGKSFGE
+536 VGKAFGE
-548 AFSAIGDS
+548 AFSAVGSAMGSI
-556 FSELT
+556 FSELSST
-561 GSFGSKD
+561 DAQLSFID
-568 SVSGFSDVIG
+568 TMR
-578 GITGAL
+578 GITGVL
-584 KSFAGFLKDNS
+584 KAFAGFIKKHADTIAAIAPKLVKLKM
-595 DIIAKVVSKL
+595 
-605 PQLLVAYKGFLV
+605 

-634 FSSAIVKMAGKG
+634 FSGAIVKMAGKG
-646 IGAIAAK
+646 IGAIAGK

-693 VGLALVAQAAIALA
+693 VGLALIAQAAIALA

-761 AAGFIKNLVPLV
+761 AAGFISHLVPLV

-824 ETAGDAISGVVD
+824 ETAGNAISGVVD
-836 SISGGIA
+836 SISGGIS

-878 ELVAEGISLIAGL
+878 KLVAEGISLIAGL

-936 GQVILA
+936 GQIILA

-975 LVAAVSLQG
+975 LAAAVSLQS
-984 LMTVAITSSTAVA
+984 LMSAAITSSTAIVA
-997 TLGTALMT
+997 LGTALMT

-1016 VLSVSGAL
+1016 VLSVSGSL
-1024 NGVARSGGAA
+1024 NGVARSGSAA
-1034 VGAVCRLAGAA
+1034 VGAVRRLAGAA
-1045 RNTAAAIRPIGAAAQ
+1045 RNAAAAIHPIGAAAQ
-1060 QATSALIRSF
+1060 QAASALIRSF
-1070 SAAATKAKA
+1070 SAAVTKAKA

-1087 VLTSIR
+1087 VLTSVR
-1093 QGMNLLPKITAQAMN
+1093 QGMKPLPKIADQAMN
-1108 SLVSAIKSGGSR
+1108 SLVGAIKSGGSR

-1132 VSALRHAVPGATS
+1132 VSTLRHAAPGATS

-1161 RGRVRSE
+1161 LGRVRSV

-1222 VTVPTLAAGP
+1222 VTVPTMAAGP

-1282 RDSRKRGIL
+1282 RDGRKRGIL

>member
-1 MADSFSIK
+1 MADKISLV
-9 AILSAQVAGFVNSMK
+9 AILSAQAAGFVKGMK
-24 GATKPLEG
+24 TAT
-32 FSSAYAQL
+32 SSL
-40 EASGVS
+40 
-46 SMKSLAGGTT
+46 
-56 GLIKGLSGLAT
+56 
-67 AAENPSKAMKSLSQQ
+67 
-82 VTKMAESP
+82 
-90 TVAWKDFKT
+90 KDF
-99 VLEQSPA
+99 S
-106 GMEAVAKSMGKS
+106 
-118 LSELI
+118 
-123 SEIKNGTVKT
+123 T
-133 EDFFAAVEK
+133 E
-142 VGGSKEFQK
+142 
-151 MAAQAKAAG
+151 
-160 QEMNSLQEVATKI
+160 I

-178 FGVMSEIGSKAVNA
+178 FGVMAKAGSSAFSALTSGTQEMIGEINSSVKTWKTFEGNMKNFGKNKKQISAVKKELQSYAETTVYNSSEMASTYAQLEAVGVGSMKSLSKGTSGLVKGFGGLAAAAEDPSQAMKSLSQQATQMAAKPKVAWEDFKIMLEQSPAGMAAVAKTMGISTEKLISQVQDGKIKTEAFFAAIEKAGGSKGFQKMATQAKTMDQALDGVKEGIANKLMPA
-192 VTGSISGMARGI
+192 FELFSSIGIKAIDSLADKISGI
-204 VDAGMSFESAMSS
+204 DANGLAKK
-217 VAAIS
+217 IS
-222 GATGK
+222 GAI
-227 DFDMLR
+227 D
-233 SKAKEMGATT
+233 A
-243 QFSATEAANAME
+243 
-255 YMAMA
+255 
-260 GWKAEDMTSG
+260 
-270 ISGIMNLA
+270 ISPYWTVLKT
-278 AASGA
+278 AAS
-283 DLATTS
+283 
-289 DIVTDA
+289 
-295 LTAFGQTA
+295 
-303 ADSGRFADVMAA
+303 DV
-315 ASANANTNVEMMGE
+315 
-329 TFKYAGAAA
+329 AGA
-338 GAMGYS
+338 
-344 VEDLAVATGLMANS
+344 
-358 GIKGTQAGTSLR
+358 
-370 STITRMAKPTKES
+370 
-383 GTAMKALGIS
+383 
-393 ITDAKGKMK
+393 
-402 PFGQIMKDMR
+402 
-412 KGMKGMTED
+412 
-421 QKASYAAMLGGQEA
+421 
-435 MSGLLAIA
+435 
-443 NASDADF
+443 
-450 EKLTKAIDGAAGSA
+450 
-464 EKMAQVKLD
+464 
-473 NLKGDVTILQSALEG
+473 
-488 LAITAF
+488 
-494 DKVSDSFRGLV
+494 
-505 QLGTGLVDK
+505 
-514 LNSAL
+514 
-519 SDGAFVKNIGK
+519 
-530 YLGVLK
+530 
-536 DNAVEVGKSFGE
+536 FGE

-605 PQLLVAYKGFLV
+605 PQLLVAYKGF
-617 AYKGFKIVKT
+617 KIVKT
-627 LVPGVKA
+627 IVPGVKA
-634 FSSAIVKMAGKG
+634 FSGAIVKMAGKG
-646 IGAIAAK
+646 IGAIAGK
-653 LFGIAAGE
+653 LFSIAAGE

-693 VGLALVAQAAIALA
+693 VGLALIAQAAIALA

-761 AAGFIKNLVPLV
+761 AAGFIRHLVPLV

-787 AAAAAAVIGAVG
+787 AAAAAAVIGSVG

-824 ETAGDAISGVVD
+824 ETAGNAISGVVD

-925 SIATAIQALSA
+925 SVATAIQALSA
-936 GQVILA
+936 GQIILA

-984 LMTVAITSSTAVA
+984 LMT
-997 TLGTALMT
+997 TLGAALMT
-1005 ASGAARSASAG
+1005 ASGAARNASAG

-1034 VGAVCRLAGAA
+1034 VGAVRRLAGAA
-1045 RNTAAAIRPIGAAAQ
+1045 RNAAAAIHPIGAAAQ
-1060 QATSALIRSF
+1060 QAASALIRSF

-1087 VLTSIR
+1087 VLTSVR
-1093 QGMNLLPKITAQAMN
+1093 QGMKPLPKIADQAMN
-1108 SLVSAIKSGGSR
+1108 SLVGAIKSGGSR

-1132 VSALRHAVPGATS
+1132 VSTLRHAAPGATS

-1161 RGRVRSE
+1161 LGRVRSV

-1232 DLSYHGSLE
+1232 DLSYHGNLE

>member
-1 MADSFSIK
+1 MAESFSIK
-9 AILSAQVAGFVNSMK
+9 AILSAQVAGFVNSMR

-32 FSSAYAQL
+32 FSSAYAQM

-46 SMKSLAGGTT
+46 SMKSLTGGAN
-56 GLIKGLSGLAT
+56 GLMKGLSGLAA
-67 AAENPSKAMKSLSQQ
+67 AAENPSKAMRSLAQQ
-82 VTKMAESP
+82 ATKMAENP
-90 TVAWKDFKT
+90 KVAWKDFQ
-99 VLEQSPA
+99 VMLEKSPK
-106 GMEAVAKSMGKS
+106 GMEAVAKSMGMS
-118 LSELI
+118 LSKLI

-142 VGGSKEFQK
+142 VGGSKGFQR
-151 MAAQAKAAG
+151 MATQV
-160 QEMNSLQEVATKI
+160 SATSSEI
-173 KGGFA
+173 KSA
-178 FGVMSEIGSKAVNA
+178 IKFGALSEIGSKAVDMIG
-192 VTGSISGMARGI
+192 GSISNAAKGA

-329 TFKYAGAAA
+329 TFKYVGSVAGAS
-338 GAMGYS
+338 GYS
-344 VEDLAVATGLMANS
+344 IEDMSIAIGLMANS
-358 GIKGTQAGTSLR
+358 SVKSSQAGTTLR
-370 STITRMAKPTKES
+370 STITRMSKPTKETS
-383 GTAMKALGIS
+383 TAMKALGLS
-393 ITDAKGKMK
+393 MTDSSGKSK
-402 PFGQIMKDMR
+402 SFRDIMVDLR
-412 KGMKGMTED
+412 KGMSGMTRE
-421 QKASYAAMLGGQEA
+421 QKKAYAAMLGGQEA

-450 EKLTKAIDGAAGSA
+450 EKLTKAVDGAAGSA
-464 EKMAQVKLD
+464 EQMAKVKLD

-494 DKVSDSFRGLV
+494 DKVSDSLRGLV

-519 SDGAFVKNIGK
+519 GDGEFVKKIGK
-530 YLGVLK
+530 YLSVLK
-536 DNAVEVGKSFGE
+536 DNAVEIGKSFGE

-578 GITGAL
+578 GITDVL
-584 KSFAGFLKDNS
+584 KSFAGFLKEHS
-595 DIIAKVVSKL
+595 DLIAKAISKL
-605 PQLLVAYKGFLV
+605 PKLLV
-617 AYKGFKIVKT
+617 AYKGFKIVKKF
-627 LVPGVKA
+627 VPGVKA
-634 FSSAIVKMAGKG
+634 FSGAIVKMAGKG
-646 IGAIAAK
+646 IGAIAGK

-676 TSAVA
+676 ASAVA

-693 VGLALVAQAAIALA
+693 VGLTLIAQAAIALA
-707 DQGALAVGVMGGL
+707 EQGALAVGVMGGL

-761 AAGFIKNLVPLV
+761 AAGFIQNLVPLV

-787 AAAAAAVIGAVG
+787 AAAASAVIGSVG
-799 ELVGNIADGVSQIV
+799 ELVGSIAEGVSQIV

-824 ETAGDAISGVVD
+824 ETAGNAISGVVD

-850 GGFRSVLD
+850 GGFRTALD
-858 GIAGVIESIGTS
+858 GIAGVIDSIGNS
-870 ARNAGQGF
+870 ARNAGEGF
-878 ELVAEGISLIAGL
+878 RSVAEGISIIAGL

-903 AVGIGEIS
+903 AMGIGEIS
-911 LAGEGMGVIGEGVQ
+911 AAGEGMGVIGEGVQ
-925 SIATAIQALSA
+925 SVATAIQALSA
-936 GQVILA
+936 GQIILA
-942 SMAQSGDMASQ
+942 SMAQSGEMASQ

-975 LVAAVSLQG
+975 LAAAVSLQS
-984 LMTVAITSSTAVA
+984 LMSAAITSSTAIVA
-997 TLGTALMT
+997 LGTALLT

-1024 NGVARSGGAA
+1024 NSVAHSGSAA
-1034 VGAVCRLAGAA
+1034 VGAISRLTSAAHGAVS
-1045 RNTAAAIRPIGAAAQ
+1045 AIRPIGTAAQ
-1060 QATSALIRSF
+1060 QAANTLVRSF
-1070 SAAATKAKA
+1070 IAATAKAKT

-1087 VLTSIR
+1087 ILTSIK
-1093 QGMNLLPKITAQAMN
+1093 QGMNPLPRIVTQAMN
-1108 SLVSAIKSGGSR
+1108 RLVSGIQSGGSR
-1120 ATASARSAASSI
+1120 ATASARSAASAI
-1132 VSALRHAVPGATS
+1132 VGAFRHAVSGAAS

-1161 RGRVRSE
+1161 LGRVRSV
-1168 AAQLASAA
+1168 AAQMASAA

-1195 LGEYWGTGYALGISS
+1195 LGEYWGTGYAMGISG
-1210 MVQSTRKAAERL
+1210 MTRAVRKASERL

-1282 RDSRKRGIL
+1282 RNSRKHGIL

>member
-9 AILSAQVAGFVNSMK
+9 AILSAQVAGFKSGMR
-24 GATKPLEG
+24 GALE
-32 FSSAYAQL
+32 
-40 EASGVS
+40 
-46 SMKSLAGGTT
+46 SL
-56 GLIKGLSGLAT
+56 
-67 AAENPSKAMKSLSQQ
+67 
-82 VTKMAESP
+82 
-90 TVAWKDFKT
+90 
-99 VLEQSPA
+99 
-106 GMEAVAKSMGKS
+106 
-118 LSELI
+118 
-123 SEIKNGTVKT
+123 
-133 EDFFAAVEK
+133 
-142 VGGSKEFQK
+142 KEFS
-151 MAAQAKAAG
+151 G
-160 QEMNSLQEVATKI
+160 EV
-173 KGGFA
+173 KGGIK
-178 FGVMSEIGSKAVNA
+178 FGALSEIGSKAVNA
-192 VTGSISGMARGI
+192 VTGSISGMARGV

-222 GATGK
+222 GATGQ

-402 PFGQIMKDMR
+402 PFGEIMKDMR

-488 LAITAF
+488 LSITAF
-494 DKVSDSFRGLV
+494 DGMSGAFRGIV
-505 QLGTGLVDK
+505 QMVTGVVDK
-514 LNSAL
+514 TNSAL
-519 SDGAFVKNIGK
+519 QKAQDILDPYMLN
-530 YLGVLK
+530 LK
-536 DNAVEVGKSFGE
+536 LFADDVGSAFGE
-548 AFSAIGDS
+548 AFSAIGSAVGDI
-556 FSELT
+556 FSELKST
-561 GSFGSKD
+561 DSQLSFID
-568 SVSGFSDVIG
+568 TMR

-584 KSFAGFLKDNS
+584 KSFAGFLKDHA
-595 DIIAKVVSKL
+595 DIIVKAVTKL
-605 PQLLVAYKGFLV
+605 PKLLV

-634 FSSAIVKMAGKG
+634 FSGAIVKMAGKG
-646 IGAIAAK
+646 IGAIAGK

-787 AAAAAAVIGAVG
+787 AAAAAAVIGSVG

-824 ETAGDAISGVVD
+824 ETAGNAISEVVD

-858 GIAGVIESIGTS
+858 GIAGVIESIGIS

-878 ELVAEGISLIAGL
+878 KLVAEGISLIAGL

-925 SIATAIQALSA
+925 SIATAIQALSV

-953 AAVGYFTLAAAIQEI
+953 AAVGYYVLASAIQEI

-984 LMTVAITSSTAVA
+984 LVTVAITSSTAVA

-1005 ASGAARSASAG
+1005 ASGSARSASAG

-1259 VDGREFARATATYT
+1259 VDGREFARATAAYT